1 MAKNDTKTIFNV
13 LSAKARKKEI
23 TNTDR
28 KEVRQ
33 AVADLAAEIQGGYRL
48 SPNDYKIFN
57 EAFKNFN
64 AEIRTADSALPDEQR
79 TLLRNALTEAKN
91 NAERLKDEAQNNNLS
106 DTQADSAS
114 VNANTASPEPGA
126 AAEPSQAP
134 NAESAPKPDKDILVA
149 TGSYEDKY
157 NQALKF
163 LQDQNGFSISLPLGY
178 TKEEIQLLDG
188 EKSEEISLAERRQI
202 RQAYL
207 DRLKNTSYNVFVD
220 GQVYS
225 ITAPEEL
232 SPENIRISDNTGK
245 LLFEGI
251 CTPLRILDPIA
262 LESIITG
269 EKKDY
274 NGNMVSPAET
284 REYKAQDMELYSKIA
299 AMWSTMYIDYMRY
312 KHTFN
317 AYGADRNDNT
327 KEIAN
332 DINKKACE
340 IAARRLAE
348 RQGFTKK
355 EAVVELLQ
363 VMRTMEAAAQD
374 VTAVDHYSMDILKEV
389 CDKFSENPLADNID
403 ISRINTAENRQAA
416 LDSITTEKKPWTY
429 SAGAITPA
437 AIAAAMA
444 SNEPDKALS
453 NIDDLVAAQA
463 YYKDDKDKSAQ
474 LDPIVENRLKN
485 LSLSDITP
493 ANAESYRLLCL
504 QCGNEEL
511 RQQALNLIADAIIQ
525 YDKEHFG
532 SFRPNTEELAA
543 NYDKAHAGLKDKDP
557 FACKHDPDKDTIDL
571 GSVEFTD
578 AAGKPLSEKEAKE
591 QKAAISAL
599 AREMAAQ
606 RLAKQGSYTPEELE
620 QAYKD
625 AAAEIVWGSQPK
637 YGKNGKPQVD
647 KDALA
652 STIANQYLETETFKD
667 RCKQK
672 FKDNPLVKKVSN
684 NVEKIDKKLEKRYG
698 KKYVY
703 AKQALKFVGKISGS
717 VAKNAA
723 IYGAAGLIPG
733 GTAVVIGYNICK
745 NWKNIKKQLKDPN
758 ASTAKKCA
766 MVMGACATTALS
778 GLGIVSGIGTAAE
791 AINTVSPG
799 MVSSAANFMGQLGTY
814 GRMGISAAA
823 TMLPNLTESVSLR
836 IQNLSLNR
844 KIKKEKDG
852 EKLQQL
858 IANQKA
864 LQVKIKNNKK
874 EMLIKG
880 GSLVAGMAAGQALMP
895 HITELIQESV
905 DNGTEIV
912 KKVAAEHGI
921 DPWKEAQT
929 YANDAYANVP
939 EGTTML
945 RDRSVYDP
953 DGILRNSPSAQM
965 AAYMAE
971 HDPAMHGAPDEISG
985 IKAHETNLAAAKA
998 ENSSGIEGKSAFAHT
1013 LQHLESLGDS
1023 RITDTN
1029 AVAEG
1034 ISEHVGKNANLATIA
1049 CKMAPHALQQVLQ
1062 LEGLPDNNPSS
1073 YNMIQYMASHD
1084 LTPEQHTALNNF
1096 IQNNFDGAQFKAE
1109 NFADYRAP
1117 AHDPFANADQDRLR
1131 AGPDEI
1137 RKPTLQEEYA
1147 RAKEARQEYEGLKPH
1162 EIPTHPIDVPPTG
1175 NKVADYLNDKYA
1187 CSNDHGVGFK
1197 FEPLNESDKRV
1208 LGIEEP
1214 QQTVVV
1220 QQPVQETVVVQQQ
1233 PQVDIYSDPTLYA
1246 QNFGLVYDPY
1256 LSNGLNRIGSD
1267 THGGYLGAFIDPR
1280 DNSVTL
1286 VPNDPLRDKPVHYD
1300 SYQSAKGSADHN
1312 IGAWDHSGHERN
1324 MIYDPDKKITR
1335 CFGSGYITHNNTIN
1349 KVIAGINTAGAV
1361 LNTINWIREG
1371 RG

>member
-48 SPNDYKIFN
+48 GRQEFDTLNSAYDVYREDMN
-57 EAFKNFN
+57 EAFRN
-64 AEIRTADSALPDEQR
+64 LPDES
-79 TLLRNALTEAKN
+79 RNALGSALTAVRDAVQQTAPAQPAPENAAEDHQPVPENSAAEPASAPEPTPEQDSSAAETAEAPTLDLSVLN
-91 NAERLKDEAQNNNLS
+91 KDPKEMTDADRQILQNIINS
-106 DTQADSAS
+106 PYTTDTAKASARILADGNPLPEQPAPEQP
-114 VNANTASPEPGA
+114 SPEPGA
-126 AAEPSQAP
+126 AAEP
-134 NAESAPKPDKDILVA
+134 I
-149 TGSYEDKY
+149 
-157 NQALKF
+157 
-163 LQDQNGFSISLPLGY
+163 
-178 TKEEIQLLDG
+178 
-188 EKSEEISLAERRQI
+188 
-202 RQAYL
+202 
-207 DRLKNTSYNVFVD
+207 
-220 GQVYS
+220 
-225 ITAPEEL
+225 PEPE
-232 SPENIRISDNTGK
+232 PENS
-245 LLFEGI
+245 
-251 CTPLRILDPIA
+251 
-262 LESIITG
+262 
-269 EKKDY
+269 
-274 NGNMVSPAET
+274 AE
-284 REYKAQDMELYSKIA
+284 D
-299 AMWSTMYIDYMRY
+299 
-312 KHTFN
+312 
-317 AYGADRNDNT
+317 
-327 KEIAN
+327 
-332 DINKKACE
+332 
-340 IAARRLAE
+340 
-348 RQGFTKK
+348 
-355 EAVVELLQ
+355 
-363 VMRTMEAAAQD
+363 
-374 VTAVDHYSMDILKEV
+374 
-389 CDKFSENPLADNID
+389 
-403 ISRINTAENRQAA
+403 RQAA

-474 LDPIVENRLKN
+474 LNPIVENRLKN

-578 AAGKPLSEKEAKE
+578 AAGKPLSEKETQK

-652 STIANQYLETETFKD
+652 STIANQYLEAETFKD

-844 KIKKEKDG
+844 KIKKEKYG

-921 DPWKEAQT
+921 DPWKEAQA

-1073 YNMIQYMASHD
+1073 YNMIQYMANHD

-1137 RKPTLQEEYA
+1137 RKPTLQ
-1147 RAKEARQEYEGLKPH
+1147 
-1162 EIPTHPIDVPPTG
+1162 
-1175 NKVADYLNDKYA
+1175 
-1187 CSNDHGVGFK
+1187 
-1197 FEPLNESDKRV
+1197 SDKRV

>member
-48 SPNDYKIFN
+48 GRQEFDTFNRVYDVYREDMN
-57 EAFKNFN
+57 EAFRN
-64 AEIRTADSALPDEQR
+64 LPDES
-79 TLLRNALTEAKN
+79 RNALGSALTAVRDAVQQTAPAQPAPENAAEDHQPVPENSAAEPASAPEPTPEQDSSPASAAETAEAPTLDLSVLNKDPKEMTDADRQILQNIINSPYTTETAK
-91 NAERLKDEAQNNNLS
+91 ASARIL
-106 DTQADSAS
+106 ADGNPLPEQPAPEQP
-114 VNANTASPEPGA
+114 SPEPGA
-126 AAEPSQAP
+126 AAEP
-134 NAESAPKPDKDILVA
+134 I
-149 TGSYEDKY
+149 
-157 NQALKF
+157 
-163 LQDQNGFSISLPLGY
+163 
-178 TKEEIQLLDG
+178 
-188 EKSEEISLAERRQI
+188 
-202 RQAYL
+202 
-207 DRLKNTSYNVFVD
+207 
-220 GQVYS
+220 
-225 ITAPEEL
+225 PEPE
-232 SPENIRISDNTGK
+232 PENS
-245 LLFEGI
+245 
-251 CTPLRILDPIA
+251 
-262 LESIITG
+262 
-269 EKKDY
+269 
-274 NGNMVSPAET
+274 AE
-284 REYKAQDMELYSKIA
+284 D
-299 AMWSTMYIDYMRY
+299 
-312 KHTFN
+312 
-317 AYGADRNDNT
+317 
-327 KEIAN
+327 
-332 DINKKACE
+332 
-340 IAARRLAE
+340 
-348 RQGFTKK
+348 
-355 EAVVELLQ
+355 
-363 VMRTMEAAAQD
+363 
-374 VTAVDHYSMDILKEV
+374 
-389 CDKFSENPLADNID
+389 
-403 ISRINTAENRQAA
+403 RQAA

-684 NVEKIDKKLEKRYG
+684 NVEKIDKKLEERYG

-717 VAKNAA
+717 VTKNAA

-733 GTAVVIGYNICK
+733 GTAVVIGYNIYK
-745 NWKNIKKQLKDPN
+745 NWANINKQLKDPN

-921 DPWKEAQT
+921 DPWKEAQA

-1073 YNMIQYMASHD
+1073 YNMIQYMANHD

-1147 RAKEARQEYEGLKPH
+1147 RAKQADQEYARSKNP
-1162 EIPTHPIDVPPTG
+1162 EIWKDRTGERTINLAMAEKWTHQQP
-1175 NKVADYLNDKYA
+1175 
-1187 CSNDHGVGFK
+1187 
-1197 FEPLNESDKRV
+1197 
-1208 LGIEEP
+1208 P

-1233 PQVDIYSDPTLYA
+1233 PQVDVYSDPMLYA
-1246 QNFGLVYDPY
+1246 QSFGLQYDPY

-1280 DNSVTL
+1280 DGSVTL

-1324 MIYDPDKKITR
+1324 MIYDPDTKITR

>member
-48 SPNDYKIFN
+48 GRQEFDTLNSAYDVYREDMN
-57 EAFKNFN
+57 EAFRN
-64 AEIRTADSALPDEQR
+64 LPDES
-79 TLLRNALTEAKN
+79 RNALGSALTAVRDAVQQTAPAQPAPENAAEDHQPVPENSAAEPASAPEPTPEQDSSAAETAEAPTLDLSVLN
-91 NAERLKDEAQNNNLS
+91 KDPKEMTDADRQILQNIINS
-106 DTQADSAS
+106 PYTTDTAKASARILADGNPLPEQPAPEQP
-114 VNANTASPEPGA
+114 SPEPGA
-126 AAEPSQAP
+126 AAEP
-134 NAESAPKPDKDILVA
+134 I
-149 TGSYEDKY
+149 
-157 NQALKF
+157 
-163 LQDQNGFSISLPLGY
+163 
-178 TKEEIQLLDG
+178 
-188 EKSEEISLAERRQI
+188 
-202 RQAYL
+202 
-207 DRLKNTSYNVFVD
+207 
-220 GQVYS
+220 
-225 ITAPEEL
+225 PEPE
-232 SPENIRISDNTGK
+232 PENS
-245 LLFEGI
+245 
-251 CTPLRILDPIA
+251 
-262 LESIITG
+262 
-269 EKKDY
+269 
-274 NGNMVSPAET
+274 AE
-284 REYKAQDMELYSKIA
+284 D
-299 AMWSTMYIDYMRY
+299 
-312 KHTFN
+312 
-317 AYGADRNDNT
+317 
-327 KEIAN
+327 
-332 DINKKACE
+332 
-340 IAARRLAE
+340 
-348 RQGFTKK
+348 
-355 EAVVELLQ
+355 
-363 VMRTMEAAAQD
+363 
-374 VTAVDHYSMDILKEV
+374 
-389 CDKFSENPLADNID
+389 
-403 ISRINTAENRQAA
+403 RQAA

-474 LDPIVENRLKN
+474 LNPIVENRLKN

-578 AAGKPLSEKEAKE
+578 AAGKPLSEKETQK

-652 STIANQYLETETFKD
+652 STIANQYLEAETFKD

-895 HITELIQESV
+895 HITELIQESI

-921 DPWKEAQT
+921 DPWKEAQA

-1147 RAKEARQEYEGLKPH
+1147 RAKQADQEYARSKNP
-1162 EIPTHPIDVPPTG
+1162 EIWKDRTG
-1175 NKVADYLNDKYA
+1175 ERTINLAMAEKWA
-1187 CSNDHGVGFK
+1187 HQQ
-1197 FEPLNESDKRV
+1197 P
-1208 LGIEEP
+1208 P

-1233 PQVDIYSDPTLYA
+1233 PQVDVYSDPTLYA
-1246 QNFGLVYDPY
+1246 QNFGLQYDPY

-1280 DNSVTL
+1280 DGSVTL

-1324 MIYDPDKKITR
+1324 MIYDPDTKITR

>member
-48 SPNDYKIFN
+48 GRQEFDTFNRVYDVYREDMN
-57 EAFKNFN
+57 EAFRN
-64 AEIRTADSALPDEQR
+64 LPDES
-79 TLLRNALTEAKN
+79 RNALGSALTAVRDAVQQTAPAQPAPENSAEDHQPVPENAAAEPASAPEPTAEQDSSPASAAETAEAPTLDLSVLNKDPKDMTDADRQILQNIINSPYTTETAK
-91 NAERLKDEAQNNNLS
+91 ASARIL
-106 DTQADSAS
+106 ADGNPLPEQPAPEQP
-114 VNANTASPEPGA
+114 SPEPGA
-126 AAEPSQAP
+126 AAEP
-134 NAESAPKPDKDILVA
+134 I
-149 TGSYEDKY
+149 
-157 NQALKF
+157 
-163 LQDQNGFSISLPLGY
+163 
-178 TKEEIQLLDG
+178 
-188 EKSEEISLAERRQI
+188 
-202 RQAYL
+202 
-207 DRLKNTSYNVFVD
+207 
-220 GQVYS
+220 
-225 ITAPEEL
+225 PEPE
-232 SPENIRISDNTGK
+232 PENS
-245 LLFEGI
+245 
-251 CTPLRILDPIA
+251 
-262 LESIITG
+262 
-269 EKKDY
+269 
-274 NGNMVSPAET
+274 AE
-284 REYKAQDMELYSKIA
+284 D
-299 AMWSTMYIDYMRY
+299 
-312 KHTFN
+312 
-317 AYGADRNDNT
+317 
-327 KEIAN
+327 
-332 DINKKACE
+332 
-340 IAARRLAE
+340 
-348 RQGFTKK
+348 
-355 EAVVELLQ
+355 
-363 VMRTMEAAAQD
+363 
-374 VTAVDHYSMDILKEV
+374 
-389 CDKFSENPLADNID
+389 
-403 ISRINTAENRQAA
+403 RQAA

-429 SAGAITPA
+429 SAGTITPA

-474 LDPIVENRLKN
+474 LNPIVENRLKN

-578 AAGKPLSEKEAKE
+578 AAGKPLSEKETQK

-895 HITELIQESV
+895 HITELIQEEANNAV
-905 DNGTEIV
+905 ETV
-912 KKVAAEHGI
+912 KTVAAEHGI
-921 DPWKEAQT
+921 DPWKEAQA

-1147 RAKEARQEYEGLKPH
+1147 RAKE
-1162 EIPTHPIDVPPTG
+1162 
-1175 NKVADYLNDKYA
+1175 
-1187 CSNDHGVGFK
+1187 
-1197 FEPLNESDKRV
+1197 
-1208 LGIEEP
+1208 
-1214 QQTVVV
+1214 
-1220 QQPVQETVVVQQQ
+1220 VQETVVVQQQ
-1233 PQVDIYSDPTLYA
+1233 PQVDVYSDPMLYA

-1361 LNTINWIREG
+1361 LNTISWIRGG
-1371 RG
+1371 RA

>member
-48 SPNDYKIFN
+48 GRQEFDTLNSAYDVYREDMN
-57 EAFKNFN
+57 EAFRN
-64 AEIRTADSALPDEQR
+64 LPDES
-79 TLLRNALTEAKN
+79 RNALGSALTAVRDAVQQTAPAQPAPENAAAEPASAPEPTPEQDSSAAETADAPTLDLSVLNKDPKEMTDADRQILQNIINSPYTTETAK
-91 NAERLKDEAQNNNLS
+91 ASARIL
-106 DTQADSAS
+106 ADGNPLPEQPAPEQP
-114 VNANTASPEPGA
+114 SPEPGA
-126 AAEPSQAP
+126 AAEP
-134 NAESAPKPDKDILVA
+134 I
-149 TGSYEDKY
+149 
-157 NQALKF
+157 
-163 LQDQNGFSISLPLGY
+163 
-178 TKEEIQLLDG
+178 
-188 EKSEEISLAERRQI
+188 
-202 RQAYL
+202 
-207 DRLKNTSYNVFVD
+207 
-220 GQVYS
+220 
-225 ITAPEEL
+225 PEPE
-232 SPENIRISDNTGK
+232 PENS
-245 LLFEGI
+245 
-251 CTPLRILDPIA
+251 
-262 LESIITG
+262 
-269 EKKDY
+269 
-274 NGNMVSPAET
+274 AE
-284 REYKAQDMELYSKIA
+284 D
-299 AMWSTMYIDYMRY
+299 
-312 KHTFN
+312 
-317 AYGADRNDNT
+317 
-327 KEIAN
+327 
-332 DINKKACE
+332 
-340 IAARRLAE
+340 
-348 RQGFTKK
+348 
-355 EAVVELLQ
+355 
-363 VMRTMEAAAQD
+363 
-374 VTAVDHYSMDILKEV
+374 
-389 CDKFSENPLADNID
+389 
-403 ISRINTAENRQAA
+403 RQAA

-684 NVEKIDKKLEKRYG
+684 NVEKIDKKLEERYG

-733 GTAVVIGYNICK
+733 GTAVVIGYNIYK
-745 NWKNIKKQLKDPN
+745 NWANINKQLKDPN

-766 MVMGACATTALS
+766 MVIGACATTALS
-778 GLGIVSGIGTAAE
+778 GLGIASGIGSAAE

-799 MVSSAANFMGQLGTY
+799 MASSAANFMGQLGTY

-880 GSLVAGMAAGQALMP
+880 GSLAAGMAAGQALMP
-895 HITELIQESV
+895 HITAFVQEEANNAV
-905 DNGTEIV
+905 ETV
-912 KKVAAEHGI
+912 KAVAAEHGI
-921 DPWKEAQT
+921 DPWKEAQA

-1147 RAKEARQEYEGLKPH
+1147 RAKQADQEYARSKNP
-1162 EIPTHPIDVPPTG
+1162 EIWKDRTG
-1175 NKVADYLNDKYA
+1175 ERTINLAMAEKWA
-1187 CSNDHGVGFK
+1187 HQQ
-1197 FEPLNESDKRV
+1197 P
-1208 LGIEEP
+1208 P
-1214 QQTVVV
+1214 QQTVVA

>member
-48 SPNDYKIFN
+48 GRQEFDTFNRVYDVYREDMN
-57 EAFKNFN
+57 EAFRN
-64 AEIRTADSALPDEQR
+64 LPDES
-79 TLLRNALTEAKN
+79 RNALGSALTAVRDAVQQTAPAQPAPENSAAEPASAPKPTPEQDSSAAETAEAPTLDLSVLNKDPKEMTDADRQILQNIINSPYTTETAK
-91 NAERLKDEAQNNNLS
+91 ASARIL
-106 DTQADSAS
+106 ADGNPLPEQPAPEQP
-114 VNANTASPEPGA
+114 SPEPGA
-126 AAEPSQAP
+126 AAEP
-134 NAESAPKPDKDILVA
+134 I
-149 TGSYEDKY
+149 
-157 NQALKF
+157 
-163 LQDQNGFSISLPLGY
+163 
-178 TKEEIQLLDG
+178 
-188 EKSEEISLAERRQI
+188 
-202 RQAYL
+202 
-207 DRLKNTSYNVFVD
+207 
-220 GQVYS
+220 
-225 ITAPEEL
+225 PEPE
-232 SPENIRISDNTGK
+232 PENS
-245 LLFEGI
+245 
-251 CTPLRILDPIA
+251 
-262 LESIITG
+262 
-269 EKKDY
+269 
-274 NGNMVSPAET
+274 AE
-284 REYKAQDMELYSKIA
+284 D
-299 AMWSTMYIDYMRY
+299 
-312 KHTFN
+312 
-317 AYGADRNDNT
+317 
-327 KEIAN
+327 
-332 DINKKACE
+332 
-340 IAARRLAE
+340 
-348 RQGFTKK
+348 
-355 EAVVELLQ
+355 
-363 VMRTMEAAAQD
+363 
-374 VTAVDHYSMDILKEV
+374 
-389 CDKFSENPLADNID
+389 
-403 ISRINTAENRQAA
+403 RQAA

-474 LDPIVENRLKN
+474 LNPIVENRLKN

-511 RQQALNLIADAIIQ
+511 RQQGLNLIADAIIQ

-543 NYDKAHAGLKDKDP
+543 KYDKVYADLTDRNLFTSKAKDP
-557 FACKHDPDKDTIDL
+557 FACKHNPDKDAIDL

-578 AAGKPLSEKEAKE
+578 AAGKPLSEKEAQK

-652 STIANQYLETETFKD
+652 STIANQYLEAETFKD

-921 DPWKEAQT
+921 DPWKEAQA

-1147 RAKEARQEYEGLKPH
+1147 RAKQADQEYARSKNP
-1162 EIPTHPIDVPPTG
+1162 EIWKDRTG
-1175 NKVADYLNDKYA
+1175 ERTINLAMAEKWA
-1187 CSNDHGVGFK
+1187 HQQ
-1197 FEPLNESDKRV
+1197 P
-1208 LGIEEP
+1208 P

-1233 PQVDIYSDPTLYA
+1233 PQVDVYSDPTLYA
-1246 QNFGLVYDPY
+1246 QNFGLQYDPY

-1280 DNSVTL
+1280 DGSVTL

-1324 MIYDPDKKITR
+1324 MIYDPDKKITQ

>member
-48 SPNDYKIFN
+48 GRQEFDTLNSAYDVYREDMN
-57 EAFKNFN
+57 EAFRN
-64 AEIRTADSALPDEQR
+64 LPDES
-79 TLLRNALTEAKN
+79 RNALGSALTAVRDAVQQTAPAQPAPENAAEDHQPVPENSAAEPASAPEPTPEQDSSAAETADAPTLDLSVLNKDPKEMTDADRQILQNIINSPYTTETAK
-91 NAERLKDEAQNNNLS
+91 ASARIL
-106 DTQADSAS
+106 ADGNPLPEQPAPEQP
-114 VNANTASPEPGA
+114 SPEPGA
-126 AAEPSQAP
+126 AAEP
-134 NAESAPKPDKDILVA
+134 I
-149 TGSYEDKY
+149 
-157 NQALKF
+157 
-163 LQDQNGFSISLPLGY
+163 
-178 TKEEIQLLDG
+178 
-188 EKSEEISLAERRQI
+188 
-202 RQAYL
+202 
-207 DRLKNTSYNVFVD
+207 
-220 GQVYS
+220 
-225 ITAPEEL
+225 PE
-232 SPENIRISDNTGK
+232 PENS
-245 LLFEGI
+245 
-251 CTPLRILDPIA
+251 
-262 LESIITG
+262 
-269 EKKDY
+269 
-274 NGNMVSPAET
+274 AE
-284 REYKAQDMELYSKIA
+284 D
-299 AMWSTMYIDYMRY
+299 
-312 KHTFN
+312 
-317 AYGADRNDNT
+317 
-327 KEIAN
+327 
-332 DINKKACE
+332 
-340 IAARRLAE
+340 
-348 RQGFTKK
+348 
-355 EAVVELLQ
+355 
-363 VMRTMEAAAQD
+363 
-374 VTAVDHYSMDILKEV
+374 
-389 CDKFSENPLADNID
+389 
-403 ISRINTAENRQAA
+403 RQAA

-493 ANAESYRLLCL
+493 TNAESYRLLCL

-511 RQQALNLIADAIIQ
+511 RQQGLNLIADAIIQ

-543 NYDKAHAGLKDKDP
+543 KYDKVYADLTDRNLFTSKAKDP
-557 FACKHDPDKDTIDL
+557 FACKHNPDKDAIDL

-578 AAGKPLSEKEAKE
+578 AAGKPLSEKETQK

-652 STIANQYLETETFKD
+652 STIANQYLEAETFKD

-921 DPWKEAQT
+921 DPWKEAQA

-1147 RAKEARQEYEGLKPH
+1147 RAKQADQEYARSKNP
-1162 EIPTHPIDVPPTG
+1162 EIWKDRTG
-1175 NKVADYLNDKYA
+1175 ERTINLAMAEKWA
-1187 CSNDHGVGFK
+1187 HQQ
-1197 FEPLNESDKRV
+1197 P
-1208 LGIEEP
+1208 P

-1233 PQVDIYSDPTLYA
+1233 PQVDVYSDPTLYA
-1246 QNFGLVYDPY
+1246 QNFGLQYDPY

-1280 DNSVTL
+1280 DGSVTL

-1324 MIYDPDKKITR
+1324 MIYDPDTKITR

>member
-48 SPNDYKIFN
+48 GRQEFDTFNRVYDVYREDMN
-57 EAFKNFN
+57 EAFRN
-64 AEIRTADSALPDEQR
+64 LPDES
-79 TLLRNALTEAKN
+79 RNALGSALTAVRDAVQQTAPAQPAPENAAAEPASAPEPTAEQDSSPASAAETAEAPTLDLSVLNKDPKEMTDADRQILQNIINSPYTTETAK
-91 NAERLKDEAQNNNLS
+91 ASARIL
-106 DTQADSAS
+106 ADGNPLPEQPAPEQP
-114 VNANTASPEPGA
+114 SPEPGA
-126 AAEPSQAP
+126 AAEP
-134 NAESAPKPDKDILVA
+134 I
-149 TGSYEDKY
+149 
-157 NQALKF
+157 
-163 LQDQNGFSISLPLGY
+163 
-178 TKEEIQLLDG
+178 
-188 EKSEEISLAERRQI
+188 
-202 RQAYL
+202 
-207 DRLKNTSYNVFVD
+207 
-220 GQVYS
+220 
-225 ITAPEEL
+225 PEPE
-232 SPENIRISDNTGK
+232 PENS
-245 LLFEGI
+245 
-251 CTPLRILDPIA
+251 
-262 LESIITG
+262 
-269 EKKDY
+269 
-274 NGNMVSPAET
+274 AE
-284 REYKAQDMELYSKIA
+284 D
-299 AMWSTMYIDYMRY
+299 
-312 KHTFN
+312 
-317 AYGADRNDNT
+317 
-327 KEIAN
+327 
-332 DINKKACE
+332 
-340 IAARRLAE
+340 
-348 RQGFTKK
+348 
-355 EAVVELLQ
+355 
-363 VMRTMEAAAQD
+363 
-374 VTAVDHYSMDILKEV
+374 
-389 CDKFSENPLADNID
+389 
-403 ISRINTAENRQAA
+403 RQAA

-474 LDPIVENRLKN
+474 LNPIVENRLKN

-511 RQQALNLIADAIIQ
+511 RQQGLNLIADAIIQ

-543 NYDKAHAGLKDKDP
+543 KYDKVYADLTDRNLFTSKAKDP

-578 AAGKPLSEKEAKE
+578 AAGKPLSEKEAQK

-921 DPWKEAQT
+921 DPWKEAQA

-971 HDPAMHGAPDEISG
+971 HDPAMHGTPDEISG

-1073 YNMIQYMASHD
+1073 YNMIQYMANHD

-1117 AHDPFANADQDRLR
+1117 AHAPFANADQDRLH

-1147 RAKEARQEYEGLKPH
+1147 RAKQADQEYARSKNP
-1162 EIPTHPIDVPPTG
+1162 EIWKDRTGERTINLAMAEKWTHQQP
-1175 NKVADYLNDKYA
+1175 
-1187 CSNDHGVGFK
+1187 
-1197 FEPLNESDKRV
+1197 
-1208 LGIEEP
+1208 P

-1220 QQPVQETVVVQQQ
+1220 QQPPVQETVVVQQQ
-1233 PQVDIYSDPTLYA
+1233 PQVDVYSDPMLYA
-1246 QNFGLVYDPY
+1246 QSFGLQYDPY

-1280 DNSVTL
+1280 DGSVTL

-1324 MIYDPDKKITR
+1324 MIYDPDTKITR
-1335 CFGSGYITHNNTIN
+1335 CYGSGYITHNNTIN

-1361 LNTINWIREG
+1361 LNTINYFRNG

>member
-48 SPNDYKIFN
+48 GRQEFDTLNSAYDVYREDMN
-57 EAFKNFN
+57 EAFRN
-64 AEIRTADSALPDEQR
+64 LPDES
-79 TLLRNALTEAKN
+79 RNALGSALTAVRDAVQQTAPAQPAPENAAEDHQPVPENSAAEPASAPEPTPEQDSSAAETAEAPTLDLSVLN
-91 NAERLKDEAQNNNLS
+91 KDPKEMTDADRQILQNIINS
-106 DTQADSAS
+106 PYTTDTAKASARILADGNPLPEQPAPEQP
-114 VNANTASPEPGA
+114 SPEPGA
-126 AAEPSQAP
+126 AAEP
-134 NAESAPKPDKDILVA
+134 I
-149 TGSYEDKY
+149 
-157 NQALKF
+157 
-163 LQDQNGFSISLPLGY
+163 
-178 TKEEIQLLDG
+178 
-188 EKSEEISLAERRQI
+188 
-202 RQAYL
+202 
-207 DRLKNTSYNVFVD
+207 
-220 GQVYS
+220 
-225 ITAPEEL
+225 PEPE
-232 SPENIRISDNTGK
+232 PENS
-245 LLFEGI
+245 
-251 CTPLRILDPIA
+251 
-262 LESIITG
+262 
-269 EKKDY
+269 
-274 NGNMVSPAET
+274 AE
-284 REYKAQDMELYSKIA
+284 D
-299 AMWSTMYIDYMRY
+299 
-312 KHTFN
+312 
-317 AYGADRNDNT
+317 
-327 KEIAN
+327 
-332 DINKKACE
+332 
-340 IAARRLAE
+340 
-348 RQGFTKK
+348 
-355 EAVVELLQ
+355 
-363 VMRTMEAAAQD
+363 
-374 VTAVDHYSMDILKEV
+374 
-389 CDKFSENPLADNID
+389 
-403 ISRINTAENRQAA
+403 RQAA

-474 LDPIVENRLKN
+474 LNPIVENRLKN

-578 AAGKPLSEKEAKE
+578 AAGKPLSEKETQK

-652 STIANQYLETETFKD
+652 STIANQYLEAETFKD

-895 HITELIQESV
+895 HITELIQESI

-921 DPWKEAQT
+921 DPWKEAQA

-1147 RAKEARQEYEGLKPH
+1147 RAKQADQEYARSKNP
-1162 EIPTHPIDVPPTG
+1162 EIWKDRTG
-1175 NKVADYLNDKYA
+1175 ERTINLAMAEKWA
-1187 CSNDHGVGFK
+1187 HQQ
-1197 FEPLNESDKRV
+1197 P
-1208 LGIEEP
+1208 P

-1233 PQVDIYSDPTLYA
+1233 PQVDVYSDPTLYA
-1246 QNFGLVYDPY
+1246 QNFGLQYDPY

-1280 DNSVTL
+1280 DGSVTL

>member
-48 SPNDYKIFN
+48 GRQEFDTFNRVYDVYREDMN
-57 EAFKNFN
+57 EAFRN
-64 AEIRTADSALPDEQR
+64 LPDES
-79 TLLRNALTEAKN
+79 RNALGSALTAVRDASGQEAPSAQPETENAAEDHQPAPENATAEPASAPEPTPEQDSSPASAAETAEAPTLDLSVLNKDPKEMTDADRQILQNIINSPYTTETAKA
-91 NAERLKDEAQNNNLS
+91 NARIL
-106 DTQADSAS
+106 ADGNPLPEQPAPEHP
-114 VNANTASPEPGA
+114 SPEPGA
-126 AAEPSQAP
+126 TAEP
-134 NAESAPKPDKDILVA
+134 I
-149 TGSYEDKY
+149 
-157 NQALKF
+157 
-163 LQDQNGFSISLPLGY
+163 
-178 TKEEIQLLDG
+178 
-188 EKSEEISLAERRQI
+188 
-202 RQAYL
+202 
-207 DRLKNTSYNVFVD
+207 
-220 GQVYS
+220 
-225 ITAPEEL
+225 PEPE
-232 SPENIRISDNTGK
+232 PENS
-245 LLFEGI
+245 
-251 CTPLRILDPIA
+251 
-262 LESIITG
+262 
-269 EKKDY
+269 
-274 NGNMVSPAET
+274 AE
-284 REYKAQDMELYSKIA
+284 D
-299 AMWSTMYIDYMRY
+299 
-312 KHTFN
+312 
-317 AYGADRNDNT
+317 
-327 KEIAN
+327 
-332 DINKKACE
+332 
-340 IAARRLAE
+340 
-348 RQGFTKK
+348 
-355 EAVVELLQ
+355 
-363 VMRTMEAAAQD
+363 
-374 VTAVDHYSMDILKEV
+374 
-389 CDKFSENPLADNID
+389 
-403 ISRINTAENRQAA
+403 RQAA

-578 AAGKPLSEKEAKE
+578 AAGKPLSEKETQK

-652 STIANQYLETETFKD
+652 STIANQYLEAETFKD

-921 DPWKEAQT
+921 DPWKEAQA

-1147 RAKEARQEYEGLKPH
+1147 RAKQADQEYARSKNP
-1162 EIPTHPIDVPPTG
+1162 EIWKDRT
-1175 NKVADYLNDKYA
+1175 
-1187 CSNDHGVGFK
+1187 
-1197 FEPLNESDKRV
+1197 
-1208 LGIEEP
+1208 EERTINLAMAEKWAHQQPP

-1233 PQVDIYSDPTLYA
+1233 PQVDVYSDPMLYA
-1246 QNFGLVYDPY
+1246 QSFGLQYDPY

-1280 DNSVTL
+1280 DGSVTL

-1324 MIYDPDKKITR
+1324 MIYDPDTKITR

>member
-48 SPNDYKIFN
+48 GRQEFDTFNRVYDVYREDMN
-57 EAFKNFN
+57 EAFRN
-64 AEIRTADSALPDEQR
+64 LPDES
-79 TLLRNALTEAKN
+79 RNALGSALTAVRDAVQQTAPAQPVPENSAAEPASAPEPTPEQDSSPASAAETAEAPTLDLSVLNKDPKEMTDADRQILQNIINSPYTTETAK
-91 NAERLKDEAQNNNLS
+91 ASARIL
-106 DTQADSAS
+106 ADGNPLPEQPAPEQP
-114 VNANTASPEPGA
+114 SPEPGA
-126 AAEPSQAP
+126 AAEP
-134 NAESAPKPDKDILVA
+134 I
-149 TGSYEDKY
+149 
-157 NQALKF
+157 
-163 LQDQNGFSISLPLGY
+163 
-178 TKEEIQLLDG
+178 
-188 EKSEEISLAERRQI
+188 
-202 RQAYL
+202 
-207 DRLKNTSYNVFVD
+207 
-220 GQVYS
+220 
-225 ITAPEEL
+225 PEPE
-232 SPENIRISDNTGK
+232 PENS
-245 LLFEGI
+245 
-251 CTPLRILDPIA
+251 
-262 LESIITG
+262 
-269 EKKDY
+269 
-274 NGNMVSPAET
+274 AE
-284 REYKAQDMELYSKIA
+284 D
-299 AMWSTMYIDYMRY
+299 
-312 KHTFN
+312 
-317 AYGADRNDNT
+317 
-327 KEIAN
+327 
-332 DINKKACE
+332 
-340 IAARRLAE
+340 
-348 RQGFTKK
+348 
-355 EAVVELLQ
+355 
-363 VMRTMEAAAQD
+363 
-374 VTAVDHYSMDILKEV
+374 
-389 CDKFSENPLADNID
+389 
-403 ISRINTAENRQAA
+403 RQAA

-511 RQQALNLIADAIIQ
+511 RQQGLNLIADAIIQ

-543 NYDKAHAGLKDKDP
+543 KYDKVYADLTDRNLFTSKAKDP
-557 FACKHDPDKDTIDL
+557 FACKHNPDKDTIDL

-578 AAGKPLSEKEAKE
+578 AAGKPLSEKETQK

-921 DPWKEAQT
+921 DPWKEAQA

-1073 YNMIQYMASHD
+1073 YNMIQYMANHD

-1147 RAKEARQEYEGLKPH
+1147 RAKQADQEYARSKNP
-1162 EIPTHPIDVPPTG
+1162 EIWKDRT
-1175 NKVADYLNDKYA
+1175 
-1187 CSNDHGVGFK
+1187 
-1197 FEPLNESDKRV
+1197 
-1208 LGIEEP
+1208 EERTINLAMAEKWAHQQPP

-1233 PQVDIYSDPTLYA
+1233 PQVDVYSDPMLYA
-1246 QNFGLVYDPY
+1246 QSFGLQYDPY

-1280 DNSVTL
+1280 DGSVTL

-1324 MIYDPDKKITR
+1324 MIYDPDTKITR

>member
-23 TNTDR
+23 PNTDR

-48 SPNDYKIFN
+48 GRQEFDTFNRVYDVYREDMN
-57 EAFKNFN
+57 EAFRN
-64 AEIRTADSALPDEQR
+64 LPDES
-79 TLLRNALTEAKN
+79 RNALGSALTAVRDAVQQTAPAQPAPENSAAEPASAPKPTPEQDSSAAETAEAPTLDLSVLNKDPKEMTDADRQILQNIINSPYTTETAK
-91 NAERLKDEAQNNNLS
+91 ASARIL
-106 DTQADSAS
+106 ADGNPLPEQPAPEQP
-114 VNANTASPEPGA
+114 SPEPGA
-126 AAEPSQAP
+126 AAEP
-134 NAESAPKPDKDILVA
+134 I
-149 TGSYEDKY
+149 
-157 NQALKF
+157 
-163 LQDQNGFSISLPLGY
+163 
-178 TKEEIQLLDG
+178 
-188 EKSEEISLAERRQI
+188 
-202 RQAYL
+202 
-207 DRLKNTSYNVFVD
+207 
-220 GQVYS
+220 
-225 ITAPEEL
+225 PEPE
-232 SPENIRISDNTGK
+232 PENS
-245 LLFEGI
+245 
-251 CTPLRILDPIA
+251 
-262 LESIITG
+262 
-269 EKKDY
+269 
-274 NGNMVSPAET
+274 AE
-284 REYKAQDMELYSKIA
+284 D
-299 AMWSTMYIDYMRY
+299 
-312 KHTFN
+312 
-317 AYGADRNDNT
+317 
-327 KEIAN
+327 
-332 DINKKACE
+332 
-340 IAARRLAE
+340 
-348 RQGFTKK
+348 
-355 EAVVELLQ
+355 
-363 VMRTMEAAAQD
+363 
-374 VTAVDHYSMDILKEV
+374 
-389 CDKFSENPLADNID
+389 
-403 ISRINTAENRQAA
+403 RQAA

-474 LDPIVENRLKN
+474 LNPIVENRLKN

-511 RQQALNLIADAIIQ
+511 RQQGLNLIADAIIQ

-543 NYDKAHAGLKDKDP
+543 KYDKVYADLTDRNLFTSKAKDP
-557 FACKHDPDKDTIDL
+557 FACKHNPDKDAIDL

-578 AAGKPLSEKEAKE
+578 AAGKPLSEKEAQK

-652 STIANQYLETETFKD
+652 STIANQYLEAETFKD

-895 HITELIQESV
+895 HIMAFVQEEANNAV
-905 DNGTEIV
+905 ETV
-912 KKVAAEHGI
+912 KAVAAEHGI
-921 DPWKEAQT
+921 DPWKEAQA

-1147 RAKEARQEYEGLKPH
+1147 RAKQADQEYARSKNP
-1162 EIPTHPIDVPPTG
+1162 EIWKDRTG
-1175 NKVADYLNDKYA
+1175 ERTINLAMAEKWA
-1187 CSNDHGVGFK
+1187 HQQ
-1197 FEPLNESDKRV
+1197 P
-1208 LGIEEP
+1208 P

-1233 PQVDIYSDPTLYA
+1233 PQVDVYSDPTLYA
-1246 QNFGLVYDPY
+1246 QNFGLQYDPY

-1280 DNSVTL
+1280 DGSVTL

>member
-48 SPNDYKIFN
+48 GRQEFDTLNSAYDVYREDMN
-57 EAFKNFN
+57 EAFRN
-64 AEIRTADSALPDEQR
+64 LPDES
-79 TLLRNALTEAKN
+79 RNALGSALTAVRDAVQQTAPAQPAPENAAAEPASAPEPTPEQDSSAAETAEAPTLDLSVLN
-91 NAERLKDEAQNNNLS
+91 KDPKEMTDADRQILQNIINS
-106 DTQADSAS
+106 PYTTDTAKASARILADGNPLPEQPAPEQP
-114 VNANTASPEPGA
+114 SPEPGA
-126 AAEPSQAP
+126 AAEP
-134 NAESAPKPDKDILVA
+134 I
-149 TGSYEDKY
+149 
-157 NQALKF
+157 
-163 LQDQNGFSISLPLGY
+163 
-178 TKEEIQLLDG
+178 
-188 EKSEEISLAERRQI
+188 
-202 RQAYL
+202 
-207 DRLKNTSYNVFVD
+207 
-220 GQVYS
+220 
-225 ITAPEEL
+225 PEPE
-232 SPENIRISDNTGK
+232 PENS
-245 LLFEGI
+245 
-251 CTPLRILDPIA
+251 
-262 LESIITG
+262 
-269 EKKDY
+269 
-274 NGNMVSPAET
+274 AE
-284 REYKAQDMELYSKIA
+284 D
-299 AMWSTMYIDYMRY
+299 
-312 KHTFN
+312 
-317 AYGADRNDNT
+317 
-327 KEIAN
+327 
-332 DINKKACE
+332 
-340 IAARRLAE
+340 
-348 RQGFTKK
+348 
-355 EAVVELLQ
+355 
-363 VMRTMEAAAQD
+363 
-374 VTAVDHYSMDILKEV
+374 
-389 CDKFSENPLADNID
+389 
-403 ISRINTAENRQAA
+403 RQAA

-474 LDPIVENRLKN
+474 LNPIVENRLKN

-543 NYDKAHAGLKDKDP
+543 NYDKAHAGLKAKDP

-578 AAGKPLSEKEAKE
+578 AAGKPLSEKEAQK

-652 STIANQYLETETFKD
+652 STIANQYLEAETFKD

-895 HITELIQESV
+895 YITELIQESV

-921 DPWKEAQT
+921 DPWKEAQA

-1073 YNMIQYMASHD
+1073 YNMIQYMANHD

-1147 RAKEARQEYEGLKPH
+1147 RAKQADQEYARSKNP
-1162 EIPTHPIDVPPTG
+1162 EIWKDRTG
-1175 NKVADYLNDKYA
+1175 ERTINLAMAEKWA
-1187 CSNDHGVGFK
+1187 HQQ
-1197 FEPLNESDKRV
+1197 P
-1208 LGIEEP
+1208 P

-1233 PQVDIYSDPTLYA
+1233 PQVDVYSDPMLYA
-1246 QNFGLVYDPY
+1246 QSFGLQYDPY

-1280 DNSVTL
+1280 DGSVTL

-1324 MIYDPDKKITR
+1324 MIYDPDTKITR

>member
-48 SPNDYKIFN
+48 GRQEFDTFNRVYDVYREDMN
-57 EAFKNFN
+57 EAFRN
-64 AEIRTADSALPDEQR
+64 LPDES
-79 TLLRNALTEAKN
+79 RNALGSALTAVRDASGQEAPSAQPETENAAEDHQPAPENATAEPASAPEPTPEQDSSPASAAETAEAPTLDLSVLNKDPKEMTDADRQILQNIINSPYTTETAKA
-91 NAERLKDEAQNNNLS
+91 NARIL
-106 DTQADSAS
+106 ADGNPLPEQPAPEHP
-114 VNANTASPEPGA
+114 SPEPGA
-126 AAEPSQAP
+126 TAEP
-134 NAESAPKPDKDILVA
+134 I
-149 TGSYEDKY
+149 
-157 NQALKF
+157 
-163 LQDQNGFSISLPLGY
+163 
-178 TKEEIQLLDG
+178 
-188 EKSEEISLAERRQI
+188 
-202 RQAYL
+202 
-207 DRLKNTSYNVFVD
+207 
-220 GQVYS
+220 
-225 ITAPEEL
+225 PEPE
-232 SPENIRISDNTGK
+232 PENS
-245 LLFEGI
+245 
-251 CTPLRILDPIA
+251 
-262 LESIITG
+262 
-269 EKKDY
+269 
-274 NGNMVSPAET
+274 AE
-284 REYKAQDMELYSKIA
+284 D
-299 AMWSTMYIDYMRY
+299 
-312 KHTFN
+312 
-317 AYGADRNDNT
+317 
-327 KEIAN
+327 
-332 DINKKACE
+332 
-340 IAARRLAE
+340 
-348 RQGFTKK
+348 
-355 EAVVELLQ
+355 
-363 VMRTMEAAAQD
+363 
-374 VTAVDHYSMDILKEV
+374 
-389 CDKFSENPLADNID
+389 
-403 ISRINTAENRQAA
+403 RQAA

-578 AAGKPLSEKEAKE
+578 AAGKPLSEKETQK

-652 STIANQYLETETFKD
+652 STIANQYLEAETFKD

-684 NVEKIDKKLEKRYG
+684 NVEKIDKKLEERYG

-745 NWKNIKKQLKDPN
+745 NWKNIKKQLKAPN

-895 HITELIQESV
+895 HITAFVQEEANNAV
-905 DNGTEIV
+905 ETV
-912 KKVAAEHGI
+912 KAVAAEHGI
-921 DPWKEAQT
+921 DPWKEAQA

-1062 LEGLPDNNPSS
+1062 FEGLPDNNPSS
-1073 YNMIQYMASHD
+1073 YNMIQYMANHD

-1147 RAKEARQEYEGLKPH
+1147 RAKQADQEYARSKNP
-1162 EIPTHPIDVPPTG
+1162 EIWKDRTGERTINLAMAEKWTHQQP
-1175 NKVADYLNDKYA
+1175 
-1187 CSNDHGVGFK
+1187 
-1197 FEPLNESDKRV
+1197 
-1208 LGIEEP
+1208 P

-1233 PQVDIYSDPTLYA
+1233 PQVDVYSDPMLYA
-1246 QNFGLVYDPY
+1246 QSFGLQYDPY

-1280 DNSVTL
+1280 DGSVTL

-1324 MIYDPDKKITR
+1324 MIYDPDTKITR

>member
-48 SPNDYKIFN
+48 GRQEFDTLNSAYDVYREDMN
-57 EAFKNFN
+57 EAFRN
-64 AEIRTADSALPDEQR
+64 LPDES
-79 TLLRNALTEAKN
+79 RNALGSALTAVRDAVQQTAPAQPAPENAAAEPASAPEPTAEQDSSPASAAETAEAPTLDLSVLNKDPKEMTDADRQILQNIINSPYTTETAK
-91 NAERLKDEAQNNNLS
+91 ASARIL
-106 DTQADSAS
+106 ADGNPLPEQPAPEQP
-114 VNANTASPEPGA
+114 SPEPGA
-126 AAEPSQAP
+126 AAEP
-134 NAESAPKPDKDILVA
+134 I
-149 TGSYEDKY
+149 
-157 NQALKF
+157 
-163 LQDQNGFSISLPLGY
+163 
-178 TKEEIQLLDG
+178 
-188 EKSEEISLAERRQI
+188 
-202 RQAYL
+202 
-207 DRLKNTSYNVFVD
+207 
-220 GQVYS
+220 
-225 ITAPEEL
+225 PEPE
-232 SPENIRISDNTGK
+232 PENS
-245 LLFEGI
+245 
-251 CTPLRILDPIA
+251 
-262 LESIITG
+262 
-269 EKKDY
+269 
-274 NGNMVSPAET
+274 AE
-284 REYKAQDMELYSKIA
+284 D
-299 AMWSTMYIDYMRY
+299 
-312 KHTFN
+312 
-317 AYGADRNDNT
+317 
-327 KEIAN
+327 
-332 DINKKACE
+332 
-340 IAARRLAE
+340 
-348 RQGFTKK
+348 
-355 EAVVELLQ
+355 
-363 VMRTMEAAAQD
+363 
-374 VTAVDHYSMDILKEV
+374 
-389 CDKFSENPLADNID
+389 
-403 ISRINTAENRQAA
+403 RQAA

-474 LDPIVENRLKN
+474 LNPIVENRLKN

-543 NYDKAHAGLKDKDP
+543 KYDKVYADLTDRNLFTSKAKDP

-578 AAGKPLSEKEAKE
+578 AAGKPLSEKEAQK

-684 NVEKIDKKLEKRYG
+684 NVEKIDKKLEERYG

-921 DPWKEAQT
+921 DPWKEAQA

-1147 RAKEARQEYEGLKPH
+1147 RAKQADQEYARSKNP
-1162 EIPTHPIDVPPTG
+1162 EIWKDRTG
-1175 NKVADYLNDKYA
+1175 ERTINLAMAEKWA
-1187 CSNDHGVGFK
+1187 HQQ
-1197 FEPLNESDKRV
+1197 P
-1208 LGIEEP
+1208 P

-1233 PQVDIYSDPTLYA
+1233 PQVDVYSDPTLYA
-1246 QNFGLVYDPY
+1246 QNFGLQYDPY

-1280 DNSVTL
+1280 DGSVTL

-1324 MIYDPDKKITR
+1324 MIYDPDTKITR

>member
-48 SPNDYKIFN
+48 GRQEFDTLNSAYDVYREDMN
-57 EAFKNFN
+57 EAFRN
-64 AEIRTADSALPDEQR
+64 LPDES
-79 TLLRNALTEAKN
+79 RNALGSALTAVRDAVQQTAPAQPAPENAAEDHQPVPENSAAEPASAPEPTPEQDSSAAETAEAPTLDLSVLNKDPKEMTDADRQILQNIINSPYTTETAK
-91 NAERLKDEAQNNNLS
+91 ASARIL
-106 DTQADSAS
+106 ADGNPLPEQPAPEQP
-114 VNANTASPEPGA
+114 SPEPGA
-126 AAEPSQAP
+126 AAEPIPEPEPENSADAP
-134 NAESAPKPDKDILVA
+134 TLDLSVLNKDPKDMTDA
-149 TGSYEDKY
+149 D
-157 NQALKF
+157 
-163 LQDQNGFSISLPLGY
+163 
-178 TKEEIQLLDG
+178 
-188 EKSEEISLAERRQI
+188 RQI
-202 RQAYL
+202 LQNIINSAY
-207 DRLKNTSYNVFVD
+207 T
-220 GQVYS
+220 
-225 ITAPEEL
+225 TATAKANARILASGNPLPEQPSLE
-232 SPENIRISDNTGK
+232 PENS
-245 LLFEGI
+245 
-251 CTPLRILDPIA
+251 
-262 LESIITG
+262 
-269 EKKDY
+269 
-274 NGNMVSPAET
+274 AE
-284 REYKAQDMELYSKIA
+284 D
-299 AMWSTMYIDYMRY
+299 
-312 KHTFN
+312 
-317 AYGADRNDNT
+317 
-327 KEIAN
+327 
-332 DINKKACE
+332 
-340 IAARRLAE
+340 
-348 RQGFTKK
+348 
-355 EAVVELLQ
+355 
-363 VMRTMEAAAQD
+363 
-374 VTAVDHYSMDILKEV
+374 
-389 CDKFSENPLADNID
+389 
-403 ISRINTAENRQAA
+403 RQAA

-493 ANAESYRLLCL
+493 TNAESYRLLCL

-511 RQQALNLIADAIIQ
+511 RQQGLNLIADAIIQ

-543 NYDKAHAGLKDKDP
+543 KYDKVYADLTDRNLFTSKAKDP
-557 FACKHDPDKDTIDL
+557 FACKHNPDKDTIDL
-571 GSVEFTD
+571 GSIEFTD
-578 AAGKPLSEKEAKE
+578 AAGKPLSEKETQK

-921 DPWKEAQT
+921 DPWKEAQA

-1073 YNMIQYMASHD
+1073 YNMIQYMANHD

>member
-48 SPNDYKIFN
+48 GRQEFDTFNRVYDVYREDMN
-57 EAFKNFN
+57 EAFRN
-64 AEIRTADSALPDEQR
+64 LPDES
-79 TLLRNALTEAKN
+79 RNALGSALTAVRDAVQQTAPAQPAPENAAEDHQPVPENSAAEPASAPEPTPEQASSAAETAEAPTLDLSVLNKDPKEMTDADRQILQNIINSPYTTETAK
-91 NAERLKDEAQNNNLS
+91 ASARIL
-106 DTQADSAS
+106 ADGNPLPEQPAPEQP
-114 VNANTASPEPGA
+114 SPEPGA
-126 AAEPSQAP
+126 AAEP
-134 NAESAPKPDKDILVA
+134 I
-149 TGSYEDKY
+149 
-157 NQALKF
+157 
-163 LQDQNGFSISLPLGY
+163 
-178 TKEEIQLLDG
+178 
-188 EKSEEISLAERRQI
+188 
-202 RQAYL
+202 
-207 DRLKNTSYNVFVD
+207 
-220 GQVYS
+220 
-225 ITAPEEL
+225 PEPE
-232 SPENIRISDNTGK
+232 PENS
-245 LLFEGI
+245 
-251 CTPLRILDPIA
+251 
-262 LESIITG
+262 
-269 EKKDY
+269 
-274 NGNMVSPAET
+274 
-284 REYKAQDMELYSKIA
+284 
-299 AMWSTMYIDYMRY
+299 
-312 KHTFN
+312 
-317 AYGADRNDNT
+317 
-327 KEIAN
+327 
-332 DINKKACE
+332 
-340 IAARRLAE
+340 
-348 RQGFTKK
+348 
-355 EAVVELLQ
+355 VE
-363 VMRTMEAAAQD
+363 D
-374 VTAVDHYSMDILKEV
+374 
-389 CDKFSENPLADNID
+389 
-403 ISRINTAENRQAA
+403 RQAA

-453 NIDDLVAAQA
+453 NIDDLIAAQA

-557 FACKHDPDKDTIDL
+557 FACKHNPDKDAIDL

-578 AAGKPLSEKEAKE
+578 AAGKPLSEKEAQK

-799 MVSSAANFMGQLGTY
+799 MASSAANFMGQLGTY

-895 HITELIQESV
+895 HITAFVQEEANNAV
-905 DNGTEIV
+905 ETV
-912 KKVAAEHGI
+912 KAVAAEHGI
-921 DPWKEAQT
+921 DPWKEAQA

-1073 YNMIQYMASHD
+1073 YNMIQYMANHD

-1147 RAKEARQEYEGLKPH
+1147 RAKQADQEYARSKNP
-1162 EIPTHPIDVPPTG
+1162 EIWKDRTGERTINLAMAEKWTHQQP
-1175 NKVADYLNDKYA
+1175 
-1187 CSNDHGVGFK
+1187 
-1197 FEPLNESDKRV
+1197 
-1208 LGIEEP
+1208 P

-1233 PQVDIYSDPTLYA
+1233 PQVDVYSDPMLYA
-1246 QNFGLVYDPY
+1246 QSFGLQYDPY

-1280 DNSVTL
+1280 DGSVTL

-1324 MIYDPDKKITR
+1324 MIYDPDTKITR

>member
-33 AVADLAAEIQGGYRL
+33 AVADLAAEIQSGYRL
-48 SPNDYKIFN
+48 GRQEFDTFNRVYDVYREDMN
-57 EAFKNFN
+57 EAFRN
-64 AEIRTADSALPDEQR
+64 LPDES
-79 TLLRNALTEAKN
+79 RNALGSALTAVRDAVQQTAPAQPAPENAAEDHQPVPENSAAEPASAPEPTAEQDSSPASAAETAEAPTLDLSVLNKDPKEMTDADRQILQNIINSPYTTETAK
-91 NAERLKDEAQNNNLS
+91 ASARIL
-106 DTQADSAS
+106 ADGNPLPEQPAPEQP
-114 VNANTASPEPGA
+114 SPEPGA
-126 AAEPSQAP
+126 AAEP
-134 NAESAPKPDKDILVA
+134 I
-149 TGSYEDKY
+149 
-157 NQALKF
+157 
-163 LQDQNGFSISLPLGY
+163 
-178 TKEEIQLLDG
+178 
-188 EKSEEISLAERRQI
+188 
-202 RQAYL
+202 
-207 DRLKNTSYNVFVD
+207 
-220 GQVYS
+220 
-225 ITAPEEL
+225 PE
-232 SPENIRISDNTGK
+232 PENS
-245 LLFEGI
+245 
-251 CTPLRILDPIA
+251 
-262 LESIITG
+262 
-269 EKKDY
+269 
-274 NGNMVSPAET
+274 AE
-284 REYKAQDMELYSKIA
+284 D
-299 AMWSTMYIDYMRY
+299 
-312 KHTFN
+312 
-317 AYGADRNDNT
+317 
-327 KEIAN
+327 
-332 DINKKACE
+332 
-340 IAARRLAE
+340 
-348 RQGFTKK
+348 
-355 EAVVELLQ
+355 
-363 VMRTMEAAAQD
+363 
-374 VTAVDHYSMDILKEV
+374 
-389 CDKFSENPLADNID
+389 
-403 ISRINTAENRQAA
+403 RQAA

-429 SAGAITPA
+429 SAGTITPA

-474 LDPIVENRLKN
+474 LNPIVENRLKN

-557 FACKHDPDKDTIDL
+557 FACKHDPDKDIIDL

-578 AAGKPLSEKEAKE
+578 AAGKPLSEKETQK

-606 RLAKQGSYTPEELE
+606 RLAKQGNYTPEELE

-921 DPWKEAQT
+921 DPWKEAQA

-1147 RAKEARQEYEGLKPH
+1147 RAKQADQEYARSKNP
-1162 EIPTHPIDVPPTG
+1162 EIWKDRTGERTINLAMAEKWTHQQP
-1175 NKVADYLNDKYA
+1175 
-1187 CSNDHGVGFK
+1187 
-1197 FEPLNESDKRV
+1197 
-1208 LGIEEP
+1208 P

-1233 PQVDIYSDPTLYA
+1233 PQVDVYSDPMLYA
-1246 QNFGLVYDPY
+1246 QSFGLQYDPY

-1280 DNSVTL
+1280 DGSVTL

-1324 MIYDPDKKITR
+1324 MIYDPDTKITR

>member
-48 SPNDYKIFN
+48 GRQEFDTFNRVYDVYREDMN
-57 EAFKNFN
+57 EAFRN
-64 AEIRTADSALPDEQR
+64 LPDES
-79 TLLRNALTEAKN
+79 RNALGSALTAVRDAVQQTAPAQPAPENSAEEPASAPEPTPEQDSSAAETAEAPTLDLSVLNKDPKEMTDADRQILQNIINSPYTTETAK
-91 NAERLKDEAQNNNLS
+91 ASARIL
-106 DTQADSAS
+106 ADGNPLPEQPAPEQP
-114 VNANTASPEPGA
+114 SPEPGA
-126 AAEPSQAP
+126 AAEP
-134 NAESAPKPDKDILVA
+134 I
-149 TGSYEDKY
+149 
-157 NQALKF
+157 
-163 LQDQNGFSISLPLGY
+163 
-178 TKEEIQLLDG
+178 
-188 EKSEEISLAERRQI
+188 
-202 RQAYL
+202 
-207 DRLKNTSYNVFVD
+207 
-220 GQVYS
+220 
-225 ITAPEEL
+225 PEPE
-232 SPENIRISDNTGK
+232 PENS
-245 LLFEGI
+245 
-251 CTPLRILDPIA
+251 
-262 LESIITG
+262 
-269 EKKDY
+269 
-274 NGNMVSPAET
+274 AE
-284 REYKAQDMELYSKIA
+284 D
-299 AMWSTMYIDYMRY
+299 
-312 KHTFN
+312 
-317 AYGADRNDNT
+317 
-327 KEIAN
+327 
-332 DINKKACE
+332 
-340 IAARRLAE
+340 
-348 RQGFTKK
+348 
-355 EAVVELLQ
+355 
-363 VMRTMEAAAQD
+363 
-374 VTAVDHYSMDILKEV
+374 
-389 CDKFSENPLADNID
+389 
-403 ISRINTAENRQAA
+403 RQAA

-429 SAGAITPA
+429 SAGTITPA

-474 LDPIVENRLKN
+474 LNPIVENRLKN

-493 ANAESYRLLCL
+493 TNAESYRLLCL

-578 AAGKPLSEKEAKE
+578 AAGKPLSEKEAQK

-733 GTAVVIGYNICK
+733 GTAVVIGYNIYK
-745 NWKNIKKQLKDPN
+745 NWANINKQLKDPN

-921 DPWKEAQT
+921 DPWKEAQA

-1073 YNMIQYMASHD
+1073 YNMIQYMANHD

-1147 RAKEARQEYEGLKPH
+1147 RAKQADQEYARSKNP
-1162 EIPTHPIDVPPTG
+1162 EIWKDRTG
-1175 NKVADYLNDKYA
+1175 ERTINLAMAEKWA
-1187 CSNDHGVGFK
+1187 HQQ
-1197 FEPLNESDKRV
+1197 P
-1208 LGIEEP
+1208 P

-1233 PQVDIYSDPTLYA
+1233 PQVDVYSDPTLYA
-1246 QNFGLVYDPY
+1246 QNFGLQYDPY

-1280 DNSVTL
+1280 DGSVTL

>member
-48 SPNDYKIFN
+48 GRQEFDTLNSAYDVYREDMN
-57 EAFKNFN
+57 EAFRN
-64 AEIRTADSALPDEQR
+64 LPDES
-79 TLLRNALTEAKN
+79 RNALGSALTAVRDAVQQTAPAQPAPENAAEDHQPVPENSAAEPASAPEPTPEQDSSAAETAEAPTLDLSVLN
-91 NAERLKDEAQNNNLS
+91 KDPKEMTDADRQILQNIINS
-106 DTQADSAS
+106 PYTTDTAKASARILADGNPLPEQPAPEQP
-114 VNANTASPEPGA
+114 SPEPGA
-126 AAEPSQAP
+126 AAEP
-134 NAESAPKPDKDILVA
+134 I
-149 TGSYEDKY
+149 
-157 NQALKF
+157 
-163 LQDQNGFSISLPLGY
+163 
-178 TKEEIQLLDG
+178 
-188 EKSEEISLAERRQI
+188 
-202 RQAYL
+202 
-207 DRLKNTSYNVFVD
+207 
-220 GQVYS
+220 
-225 ITAPEEL
+225 PEPE
-232 SPENIRISDNTGK
+232 PENS
-245 LLFEGI
+245 
-251 CTPLRILDPIA
+251 
-262 LESIITG
+262 
-269 EKKDY
+269 
-274 NGNMVSPAET
+274 AE
-284 REYKAQDMELYSKIA
+284 D
-299 AMWSTMYIDYMRY
+299 
-312 KHTFN
+312 
-317 AYGADRNDNT
+317 
-327 KEIAN
+327 
-332 DINKKACE
+332 
-340 IAARRLAE
+340 
-348 RQGFTKK
+348 
-355 EAVVELLQ
+355 
-363 VMRTMEAAAQD
+363 
-374 VTAVDHYSMDILKEV
+374 
-389 CDKFSENPLADNID
+389 
-403 ISRINTAENRQAA
+403 RQAA

-463 YYKDDKDKSAQ
+463 YYKDNKDKSAQ
-474 LDPIVENRLKN
+474 LNPIVENRLKN

-543 NYDKAHAGLKDKDP
+543 NYDKAHAGLKAKDP

-578 AAGKPLSEKEAKE
+578 AAGKPLSEKEAQK

-652 STIANQYLETETFKD
+652 STIANQYLEAETFKD

-921 DPWKEAQT
+921 DPWKEAQA

-1073 YNMIQYMASHD
+1073 YNMIQYMANHD

-1147 RAKEARQEYEGLKPH
+1147 RAKQADQEYARSKNP
-1162 EIPTHPIDVPPTG
+1162 EIWKDRTG
-1175 NKVADYLNDKYA
+1175 ERTINLAMAEKWA
-1187 CSNDHGVGFK
+1187 HQQ
-1197 FEPLNESDKRV
+1197 P
-1208 LGIEEP
+1208 P

-1233 PQVDIYSDPTLYA
+1233 PQVDVYSDPMLYA
-1246 QNFGLVYDPY
+1246 QSFGLQYDPY

-1280 DNSVTL
+1280 DGSVTL

-1324 MIYDPDKKITR
+1324 MIYDPDTKITR

-1361 LNTINWIREG
+1361 LNTISWIRGG
-1371 RG
+1371 RA

>member
-1 MAKNDTKTIFNV
+1 M
-13 LSAKARKKEI
+13 
-23 TNTDR
+23 
-28 KEVRQ
+28 
-33 AVADLAAEIQGGYRL
+33 AAEIQSGYRL
-48 SPNDYKIFN
+48 GRQEFDTFNRVYDVYREDMN
-57 EAFKNFN
+57 EAFRN
-64 AEIRTADSALPDEQR
+64 LPDES
-79 TLLRNALTEAKN
+79 RNALGSALTAVRDAVLQTAPAQPAPENAAAEPTAEQDSSPASAAETAEAPTLDLSVLN
-91 NAERLKDEAQNNNLS
+91 KDPKEMTDADRQILQNIINS
-106 DTQADSAS
+106 PYTTDTAKASARILADGNPLPEQPAPEQP
-114 VNANTASPEPGA
+114 SPEPGA
-126 AAEPSQAP
+126 AAEP
-134 NAESAPKPDKDILVA
+134 I
-149 TGSYEDKY
+149 
-157 NQALKF
+157 
-163 LQDQNGFSISLPLGY
+163 
-178 TKEEIQLLDG
+178 
-188 EKSEEISLAERRQI
+188 
-202 RQAYL
+202 
-207 DRLKNTSYNVFVD
+207 
-220 GQVYS
+220 
-225 ITAPEEL
+225 PEPE
-232 SPENIRISDNTGK
+232 PENS
-245 LLFEGI
+245 
-251 CTPLRILDPIA
+251 
-262 LESIITG
+262 
-269 EKKDY
+269 
-274 NGNMVSPAET
+274 AE
-284 REYKAQDMELYSKIA
+284 D
-299 AMWSTMYIDYMRY
+299 
-312 KHTFN
+312 
-317 AYGADRNDNT
+317 
-327 KEIAN
+327 
-332 DINKKACE
+332 
-340 IAARRLAE
+340 
-348 RQGFTKK
+348 
-355 EAVVELLQ
+355 
-363 VMRTMEAAAQD
+363 
-374 VTAVDHYSMDILKEV
+374 
-389 CDKFSENPLADNID
+389 
-403 ISRINTAENRQAA
+403 RQAA

-463 YYKDDKDKSAQ
+463 YYKDDKDKSTQ
-474 LDPIVENRLKN
+474 LNPIVENRLKN

-504 QCGNEEL
+504 QCSNEEL

-578 AAGKPLSEKEAKE
+578 AAGKPLSEKETQK

-606 RLAKQGSYTPEELE
+606 RLAKQDSYTPEELE

-864 LQVKIKNNKK
+864 LQVKIKNNQK

-895 HITELIQESV
+895 HITAFVQEEANNAV
-905 DNGTEIV
+905 ETV
-912 KKVAAEHGI
+912 KAVAAEHGI
-921 DPWKEAQT
+921 DPWKEAQA

-1073 YNMIQYMASHD
+1073 YNMIQYMANHD

-1147 RAKEARQEYEGLKPH
+1147 RAKQADQEYARSKNP
-1162 EIPTHPIDVPPTG
+1162 EIWKDRT
-1175 NKVADYLNDKYA
+1175 
-1187 CSNDHGVGFK
+1187 
-1197 FEPLNESDKRV
+1197 
-1208 LGIEEP
+1208 EERTINLAMAEKWAHQQPP

-1233 PQVDIYSDPTLYA
+1233 PQVDVYSDPMLYA
-1246 QNFGLVYDPY
+1246 QSFGLQYDPY

-1280 DNSVTL
+1280 DGSVTL

-1324 MIYDPDKKITR
+1324 MIYDPDTKITR

>member
-48 SPNDYKIFN
+48 GRQEFDTFNRVYDVYREDMN
-57 EAFKNFN
+57 EAFRN
-64 AEIRTADSALPDEQR
+64 LPDES
-79 TLLRNALTEAKN
+79 RNALGSALTAVRDASGQEAPSAQPETENAAEDHQPAPENATAEPASAPEPTPEQDSSPASAAETAEAPTLDLSVLNKDPKEMTDADRQILQNIINSPYTTETAKA
-91 NAERLKDEAQNNNLS
+91 NARIL
-106 DTQADSAS
+106 ADGNPLPEQPAPEHP
-114 VNANTASPEPGA
+114 SPEPGA
-126 AAEPSQAP
+126 TAEP
-134 NAESAPKPDKDILVA
+134 I
-149 TGSYEDKY
+149 
-157 NQALKF
+157 
-163 LQDQNGFSISLPLGY
+163 
-178 TKEEIQLLDG
+178 
-188 EKSEEISLAERRQI
+188 
-202 RQAYL
+202 
-207 DRLKNTSYNVFVD
+207 
-220 GQVYS
+220 
-225 ITAPEEL
+225 PEPE
-232 SPENIRISDNTGK
+232 PENS
-245 LLFEGI
+245 
-251 CTPLRILDPIA
+251 
-262 LESIITG
+262 
-269 EKKDY
+269 
-274 NGNMVSPAET
+274 AE
-284 REYKAQDMELYSKIA
+284 D
-299 AMWSTMYIDYMRY
+299 
-312 KHTFN
+312 
-317 AYGADRNDNT
+317 
-327 KEIAN
+327 
-332 DINKKACE
+332 
-340 IAARRLAE
+340 
-348 RQGFTKK
+348 
-355 EAVVELLQ
+355 
-363 VMRTMEAAAQD
+363 
-374 VTAVDHYSMDILKEV
+374 
-389 CDKFSENPLADNID
+389 
-403 ISRINTAENRQAA
+403 RQAA

-578 AAGKPLSEKEAKE
+578 AAGKPLSEKETQK

-684 NVEKIDKKLEKRYG
+684 NVEKIDKKLEERYG
-698 KKYVY
+698 KKYIY

-921 DPWKEAQT
+921 DPWKEAQA

-945 RDRSVYDP
+945 RDRSIYDP

-1062 LEGLPDNNPSS
+1062 FEGLPDNNPSS
-1073 YNMIQYMASHD
+1073 YNMIQYMANHD

-1147 RAKEARQEYEGLKPH
+1147 RAKQADQEYARSKNP
-1162 EIPTHPIDVPPTG
+1162 EIWKDRTGERTINLAMAEKWTHQQP
-1175 NKVADYLNDKYA
+1175 
-1187 CSNDHGVGFK
+1187 
-1197 FEPLNESDKRV
+1197 
-1208 LGIEEP
+1208 P

-1233 PQVDIYSDPTLYA
+1233 PQVDVYSDPMLYA
-1246 QNFGLVYDPY
+1246 QSFGLQYDPY

-1361 LNTINWIREG
+1361 LNTISWIRGG
-1371 RG
+1371 RA

>member
-48 SPNDYKIFN
+48 GRQEFDTFNRVYDVYREDMN
-57 EAFKNFN
+57 EAFRN
-64 AEIRTADSALPDEQR
+64 LPDES
-79 TLLRNALTEAKN
+79 RNALGSALTAVRDAVQQTAPAQPAPENSAAEPASAPKPTPEQDSSAAETAEAPTLDLSVLNKDPKEMTDADRQILQNIINSPYTTETAK
-91 NAERLKDEAQNNNLS
+91 ASARIL
-106 DTQADSAS
+106 ADGNPLPEQPAPEQP
-114 VNANTASPEPGA
+114 SPEPGA
-126 AAEPSQAP
+126 AAEP
-134 NAESAPKPDKDILVA
+134 I
-149 TGSYEDKY
+149 
-157 NQALKF
+157 
-163 LQDQNGFSISLPLGY
+163 
-178 TKEEIQLLDG
+178 
-188 EKSEEISLAERRQI
+188 
-202 RQAYL
+202 
-207 DRLKNTSYNVFVD
+207 
-220 GQVYS
+220 
-225 ITAPEEL
+225 PEPE
-232 SPENIRISDNTGK
+232 PENS
-245 LLFEGI
+245 
-251 CTPLRILDPIA
+251 
-262 LESIITG
+262 
-269 EKKDY
+269 
-274 NGNMVSPAET
+274 AE
-284 REYKAQDMELYSKIA
+284 D
-299 AMWSTMYIDYMRY
+299 
-312 KHTFN
+312 
-317 AYGADRNDNT
+317 
-327 KEIAN
+327 
-332 DINKKACE
+332 
-340 IAARRLAE
+340 
-348 RQGFTKK
+348 
-355 EAVVELLQ
+355 
-363 VMRTMEAAAQD
+363 
-374 VTAVDHYSMDILKEV
+374 
-389 CDKFSENPLADNID
+389 
-403 ISRINTAENRQAA
+403 RQAA

-474 LDPIVENRLKN
+474 LNPIVENRLKN

-511 RQQALNLIADAIIQ
+511 RQQGLNLIADAIIQ

-543 NYDKAHAGLKDKDP
+543 KYDKVYADLTDRNLFTSKAKDP
-557 FACKHDPDKDTIDL
+557 FACKHNPDKDAIDL

-578 AAGKPLSEKEAKE
+578 AAGKPLSEKEAQK

-799 MVSSAANFMGQLGTY
+799 MASSAANFMGQLGTY

-895 HITELIQESV
+895 HITAFVQEEANNAV
-905 DNGTEIV
+905 ETV
-912 KKVAAEHGI
+912 KAVAAEHGI
-921 DPWKEAQT
+921 DPWKEAQA

-1073 YNMIQYMASHD
+1073 YNMIQYMANHD

-1147 RAKEARQEYEGLKPH
+1147 RAKQADQEYARSKNP
-1162 EIPTHPIDVPPTG
+1162 EIWKDRTGERTINLAMAEKWTHQQP
-1175 NKVADYLNDKYA
+1175 
-1187 CSNDHGVGFK
+1187 
-1197 FEPLNESDKRV
+1197 
-1208 LGIEEP
+1208 P

-1233 PQVDIYSDPTLYA
+1233 PQVDVYSDPMLYA
-1246 QNFGLVYDPY
+1246 QSFGLQYDPY

-1280 DNSVTL
+1280 DGSVTL

-1324 MIYDPDKKITR
+1324 MIYDPDTKITR

>member
-48 SPNDYKIFN
+48 GRQEFDTFNRVYDVYREDMN
-57 EAFKNFN
+57 EAFRN
-64 AEIRTADSALPDEQR
+64 LPDES
-79 TLLRNALTEAKN
+79 RNALGSALTAVRDAVQQTAPAQPAPENSAEDHQPVPENAAAEPASAPEPTAEQDSSPASAAETAEAPTLDLSVLNKDPKDMTDADRQILQNIINSPYTTETAK
-91 NAERLKDEAQNNNLS
+91 ASARIL
-106 DTQADSAS
+106 ADGNPLPEQPAPEQP
-114 VNANTASPEPGA
+114 SPEPGA
-126 AAEPSQAP
+126 AAEP
-134 NAESAPKPDKDILVA
+134 I
-149 TGSYEDKY
+149 
-157 NQALKF
+157 
-163 LQDQNGFSISLPLGY
+163 
-178 TKEEIQLLDG
+178 
-188 EKSEEISLAERRQI
+188 
-202 RQAYL
+202 
-207 DRLKNTSYNVFVD
+207 
-220 GQVYS
+220 
-225 ITAPEEL
+225 PEPE
-232 SPENIRISDNTGK
+232 PENS
-245 LLFEGI
+245 
-251 CTPLRILDPIA
+251 
-262 LESIITG
+262 
-269 EKKDY
+269 
-274 NGNMVSPAET
+274 AE
-284 REYKAQDMELYSKIA
+284 D
-299 AMWSTMYIDYMRY
+299 
-312 KHTFN
+312 
-317 AYGADRNDNT
+317 
-327 KEIAN
+327 
-332 DINKKACE
+332 
-340 IAARRLAE
+340 
-348 RQGFTKK
+348 
-355 EAVVELLQ
+355 
-363 VMRTMEAAAQD
+363 
-374 VTAVDHYSMDILKEV
+374 
-389 CDKFSENPLADNID
+389 
-403 ISRINTAENRQAA
+403 RQAA

-429 SAGAITPA
+429 SAGTITPA

-474 LDPIVENRLKN
+474 LNPIVENRLKN

-493 ANAESYRLLCL
+493 TNAESYRLLCL

-578 AAGKPLSEKEAKE
+578 AAGKPLSEKETQK

-652 STIANQYLETETFKD
+652 STIANQYLEAETFKD

-684 NVEKIDKKLEKRYG
+684 NVEKINKKLEKRYG

-895 HITELIQESV
+895 HITAFVQEEANNAV
-905 DNGTEIV
+905 ETV
-912 KKVAAEHGI
+912 KAVAAEHGI
-921 DPWKEAQT
+921 DPWKEAQA

-1147 RAKEARQEYEGLKPH
+1147 RAKQADQEYARSKNP
-1162 EIPTHPIDVPPTG
+1162 EIWKDRTGERTINLAMAEKWTHQQP
-1175 NKVADYLNDKYA
+1175 
-1187 CSNDHGVGFK
+1187 
-1197 FEPLNESDKRV
+1197 
-1208 LGIEEP
+1208 P

-1233 PQVDIYSDPTLYA
+1233 PQVDVYSDPMLYA
-1246 QNFGLVYDPY
+1246 QSFGLQYDPY

-1280 DNSVTL
+1280 DGSVTL

-1324 MIYDPDKKITR
+1324 MIYDPDTKITR

>member
-48 SPNDYKIFN
+48 GRQEFDTLNSAYDVYREDMN
-57 EAFKNFN
+57 EAFRN
-64 AEIRTADSALPDEQR
+64 LPDES
-79 TLLRNALTEAKN
+79 RNALGSALTAVRDAVQQTAPAQPAPENAAEDHQPVPENSAAEPASAPEPTPEQDSSAAETAEAPTLDLSVLN
-91 NAERLKDEAQNNNLS
+91 KDPKEMTDADRQILQNIINS
-106 DTQADSAS
+106 PYTTDTAKASARILADGNPLPEQPAPEQP
-114 VNANTASPEPGA
+114 SPEPGA
-126 AAEPSQAP
+126 AAEP
-134 NAESAPKPDKDILVA
+134 I
-149 TGSYEDKY
+149 
-157 NQALKF
+157 
-163 LQDQNGFSISLPLGY
+163 
-178 TKEEIQLLDG
+178 
-188 EKSEEISLAERRQI
+188 
-202 RQAYL
+202 
-207 DRLKNTSYNVFVD
+207 
-220 GQVYS
+220 
-225 ITAPEEL
+225 PEPE
-232 SPENIRISDNTGK
+232 PENS
-245 LLFEGI
+245 
-251 CTPLRILDPIA
+251 
-262 LESIITG
+262 
-269 EKKDY
+269 
-274 NGNMVSPAET
+274 AE
-284 REYKAQDMELYSKIA
+284 D
-299 AMWSTMYIDYMRY
+299 
-312 KHTFN
+312 
-317 AYGADRNDNT
+317 
-327 KEIAN
+327 
-332 DINKKACE
+332 
-340 IAARRLAE
+340 
-348 RQGFTKK
+348 
-355 EAVVELLQ
+355 
-363 VMRTMEAAAQD
+363 
-374 VTAVDHYSMDILKEV
+374 
-389 CDKFSENPLADNID
+389 
-403 ISRINTAENRQAA
+403 RQAA

-474 LDPIVENRLKN
+474 LNPIVENRLKN

-543 NYDKAHAGLKDKDP
+543 NYDKAHAGLKAKDP

-578 AAGKPLSEKEAKE
+578 AAGKPLSEKEAQK

-895 HITELIQESV
+895 YITELIQESV

-921 DPWKEAQT
+921 DPWKEAQA

-1073 YNMIQYMASHD
+1073 YNMIQYMANHD

-1147 RAKEARQEYEGLKPH
+1147 RAKQADQEYARSKNP
-1162 EIPTHPIDVPPTG
+1162 EIWKDRTG
-1175 NKVADYLNDKYA
+1175 ERTINLAMAEKWA
-1187 CSNDHGVGFK
+1187 HQQ
-1197 FEPLNESDKRV
+1197 P
-1208 LGIEEP
+1208 P

-1233 PQVDIYSDPTLYA
+1233 PQVDVYSDPMLYA
-1246 QNFGLVYDPY
+1246 QSFGLQYDPY

-1280 DNSVTL
+1280 DGSVTL

-1324 MIYDPDKKITR
+1324 MIYDPDTKITR

>member
-48 SPNDYKIFN
+48 GRQEFDTFNRVYDVYREDMN
-57 EAFKNFN
+57 EAFRN
-64 AEIRTADSALPDEQR
+64 LPDES
-79 TLLRNALTEAKN
+79 RNALGSALTAVRDAVQQTAPAQPAPENAAEDHQPVPENSAAEPASAPEPTPEQDSSAAETADAPTLDLSVLNKDPKEMTDADRQILQNIINSPYTTETAK
-91 NAERLKDEAQNNNLS
+91 ASARIL
-106 DTQADSAS
+106 ADGNPLPEQPAPEQP
-114 VNANTASPEPGA
+114 SPEPGA
-126 AAEPSQAP
+126 AAEPIPEPEPENSADAP
-134 NAESAPKPDKDILVA
+134 TLDLSVLNKDPKDMTDA
-149 TGSYEDKY
+149 D
-157 NQALKF
+157 
-163 LQDQNGFSISLPLGY
+163 
-178 TKEEIQLLDG
+178 
-188 EKSEEISLAERRQI
+188 RQI
-202 RQAYL
+202 LQNIINSAY
-207 DRLKNTSYNVFVD
+207 T
-220 GQVYS
+220 
-225 ITAPEEL
+225 TATAKANARILASGNPLPEQPSLE
-232 SPENIRISDNTGK
+232 PENS
-245 LLFEGI
+245 
-251 CTPLRILDPIA
+251 
-262 LESIITG
+262 
-269 EKKDY
+269 
-274 NGNMVSPAET
+274 AE
-284 REYKAQDMELYSKIA
+284 D
-299 AMWSTMYIDYMRY
+299 
-312 KHTFN
+312 
-317 AYGADRNDNT
+317 
-327 KEIAN
+327 
-332 DINKKACE
+332 
-340 IAARRLAE
+340 
-348 RQGFTKK
+348 
-355 EAVVELLQ
+355 
-363 VMRTMEAAAQD
+363 
-374 VTAVDHYSMDILKEV
+374 
-389 CDKFSENPLADNID
+389 
-403 ISRINTAENRQAA
+403 RQAA

-511 RQQALNLIADAIIQ
+511 RQQGLNLIADAIIQ

-543 NYDKAHAGLKDKDP
+543 KYDKVYADLTDRNLFTSKAKDP
-557 FACKHDPDKDTIDL
+557 FACKHNPDKDAIDL

-578 AAGKPLSEKEAKE
+578 AAGKPLSEKETQK

-652 STIANQYLETETFKD
+652 STIANQYLEAETFKD

-921 DPWKEAQT
+921 DPWKEAQA

-1073 YNMIQYMASHD
+1073 YNMIQYMANHD

-1361 LNTINWIREG
+1361 LNTISWIREG

>member
-48 SPNDYKIFN
+48 GRQEFDTLNSAYDVYREDMN
-57 EAFKNFN
+57 EAFRN
-64 AEIRTADSALPDEQR
+64 LPDES
-79 TLLRNALTEAKN
+79 RNALGSALTAVRDAVQQTAPAQPAPENAAEDHQPVPENSAAEPASAPEPTPEQDSSAAETAEAPTLDLSVLN
-91 NAERLKDEAQNNNLS
+91 KDPKEMTDADRQILQNIINS
-106 DTQADSAS
+106 PYTTDTAKASARILADGNPLPEQPAPEQP
-114 VNANTASPEPGA
+114 SPEPGA
-126 AAEPSQAP
+126 AAEP
-134 NAESAPKPDKDILVA
+134 I
-149 TGSYEDKY
+149 
-157 NQALKF
+157 
-163 LQDQNGFSISLPLGY
+163 
-178 TKEEIQLLDG
+178 
-188 EKSEEISLAERRQI
+188 
-202 RQAYL
+202 
-207 DRLKNTSYNVFVD
+207 
-220 GQVYS
+220 
-225 ITAPEEL
+225 PEPE
-232 SPENIRISDNTGK
+232 PENS
-245 LLFEGI
+245 
-251 CTPLRILDPIA
+251 
-262 LESIITG
+262 
-269 EKKDY
+269 
-274 NGNMVSPAET
+274 AE
-284 REYKAQDMELYSKIA
+284 D
-299 AMWSTMYIDYMRY
+299 
-312 KHTFN
+312 
-317 AYGADRNDNT
+317 
-327 KEIAN
+327 
-332 DINKKACE
+332 
-340 IAARRLAE
+340 
-348 RQGFTKK
+348 
-355 EAVVELLQ
+355 
-363 VMRTMEAAAQD
+363 
-374 VTAVDHYSMDILKEV
+374 
-389 CDKFSENPLADNID
+389 
-403 ISRINTAENRQAA
+403 RQAA

-474 LDPIVENRLKN
+474 LNPIVENRLKN

-543 NYDKAHAGLKDKDP
+543 NYDKAHAGLKAKDP

-578 AAGKPLSEKEAKE
+578 AAGKPLSEKEAQK

-652 STIANQYLETETFKD
+652 STIANQYLEAETFKD

-895 HITELIQESV
+895 YITELIQESV

-921 DPWKEAQT
+921 DPWKEAQA

-1073 YNMIQYMASHD
+1073 YNMIQYMANHD

-1147 RAKEARQEYEGLKPH
+1147 RAKQADQEYARSKNP
-1162 EIPTHPIDVPPTG
+1162 EIWKDRTG
-1175 NKVADYLNDKYA
+1175 ERTINLAMAEKWA
-1187 CSNDHGVGFK
+1187 HQQ
-1197 FEPLNESDKRV
+1197 P
-1208 LGIEEP
+1208 P

>member
-48 SPNDYKIFN
+48 GRQEFDTFNRVYDVYREDMN
-57 EAFKNFN
+57 EAFRN
-64 AEIRTADSALPDEQR
+64 LPDES
-79 TLLRNALTEAKN
+79 RNALGSALTAVRDAVQQTAPAQPAPENAAEDHQPVPENSAAEPASAPEPTPEQDSSAAEAAEAPTLDLSVLNKDPKEMTDADRQILQNIINSPYTTETAK
-91 NAERLKDEAQNNNLS
+91 ASARIL
-106 DTQADSAS
+106 ADGNPLPEQPAPEQP
-114 VNANTASPEPGA
+114 SPEAGA
-126 AAEPSQAP
+126 AAEP
-134 NAESAPKPDKDILVA
+134 I
-149 TGSYEDKY
+149 
-157 NQALKF
+157 
-163 LQDQNGFSISLPLGY
+163 
-178 TKEEIQLLDG
+178 
-188 EKSEEISLAERRQI
+188 
-202 RQAYL
+202 
-207 DRLKNTSYNVFVD
+207 
-220 GQVYS
+220 
-225 ITAPEEL
+225 PEPE
-232 SPENIRISDNTGK
+232 PENS
-245 LLFEGI
+245 
-251 CTPLRILDPIA
+251 
-262 LESIITG
+262 
-269 EKKDY
+269 
-274 NGNMVSPAET
+274 AE
-284 REYKAQDMELYSKIA
+284 D
-299 AMWSTMYIDYMRY
+299 
-312 KHTFN
+312 
-317 AYGADRNDNT
+317 
-327 KEIAN
+327 
-332 DINKKACE
+332 
-340 IAARRLAE
+340 
-348 RQGFTKK
+348 
-355 EAVVELLQ
+355 
-363 VMRTMEAAAQD
+363 
-374 VTAVDHYSMDILKEV
+374 
-389 CDKFSENPLADNID
+389 
-403 ISRINTAENRQAA
+403 RQAA

-474 LDPIVENRLKN
+474 LNPIVENRLKN

-578 AAGKPLSEKEAKE
+578 AAGKPLSEKETQK

-652 STIANQYLETETFKD
+652 STIANQYLEAETFKD

-895 HITELIQESV
+895 YITELIQESV

-921 DPWKEAQT
+921 DPWKEAQA

-1073 YNMIQYMASHD
+1073 YNMIQYMANHD

-1147 RAKEARQEYEGLKPH
+1147 RAKQADQEYARSKNP
-1162 EIPTHPIDVPPTG
+1162 EIWKDRTG
-1175 NKVADYLNDKYA
+1175 ERTINLAMAEKWA
-1187 CSNDHGVGFK
+1187 HQQ
-1197 FEPLNESDKRV
+1197 P
-1208 LGIEEP
+1208 P

-1233 PQVDIYSDPTLYA
+1233 PQVDVYSDPMLYA
-1246 QNFGLVYDPY
+1246 QSFGLQYDPY

-1280 DNSVTL
+1280 DGSVTL

-1324 MIYDPDKKITR
+1324 MIYDPDTKITR

>member
-48 SPNDYKIFN
+48 GRQEFDTFNRVYDVYREDMN
-57 EAFKNFN
+57 EAFRN
-64 AEIRTADSALPDEQR
+64 LPDES
-79 TLLRNALTEAKN
+79 RNALGSALTAVRDAVQQTAPAQPAPENSAEDHQPVPENSAAEPASAPEPTPEQDSSPASAAETAEAPTLDLSVLNKDPKEMTDADRQILQNIINSPYTTETAK
-91 NAERLKDEAQNNNLS
+91 ASARIL
-106 DTQADSAS
+106 ADGNPLPEQPAPEQP
-114 VNANTASPEPGA
+114 SPEPGA
-126 AAEPSQAP
+126 AAEP
-134 NAESAPKPDKDILVA
+134 I
-149 TGSYEDKY
+149 
-157 NQALKF
+157 
-163 LQDQNGFSISLPLGY
+163 
-178 TKEEIQLLDG
+178 
-188 EKSEEISLAERRQI
+188 
-202 RQAYL
+202 
-207 DRLKNTSYNVFVD
+207 
-220 GQVYS
+220 
-225 ITAPEEL
+225 PEPE
-232 SPENIRISDNTGK
+232 PENS
-245 LLFEGI
+245 
-251 CTPLRILDPIA
+251 
-262 LESIITG
+262 
-269 EKKDY
+269 
-274 NGNMVSPAET
+274 AE
-284 REYKAQDMELYSKIA
+284 D
-299 AMWSTMYIDYMRY
+299 
-312 KHTFN
+312 
-317 AYGADRNDNT
+317 
-327 KEIAN
+327 
-332 DINKKACE
+332 
-340 IAARRLAE
+340 
-348 RQGFTKK
+348 
-355 EAVVELLQ
+355 
-363 VMRTMEAAAQD
+363 
-374 VTAVDHYSMDILKEV
+374 
-389 CDKFSENPLADNID
+389 
-403 ISRINTAENRQAA
+403 RQAA

-474 LDPIVENRLKN
+474 LNPIVENRLKN

-578 AAGKPLSEKEAKE
+578 AAGKPLSEKETQK

-652 STIANQYLETETFKD
+652 STIANQYLEAETFKD

-895 HITELIQESV
+895 HITELIQESI

-921 DPWKEAQT
+921 DPWKEAQA

-1147 RAKEARQEYEGLKPH
+1147 RAKQADQEYARSKNP
-1162 EIPTHPIDVPPTG
+1162 EIWKDRTG
-1175 NKVADYLNDKYA
+1175 ERTINLAMAEKWA
-1187 CSNDHGVGFK
+1187 HQQ
-1197 FEPLNESDKRV
+1197 P
-1208 LGIEEP
+1208 P

-1233 PQVDIYSDPTLYA
+1233 PQVDVYSDPTLYA
-1246 QNFGLVYDPY
+1246 QNFGLQYDPY

-1280 DNSVTL
+1280 DGSVTL

-1324 MIYDPDKKITR
+1324 MIYDPDTKITR

>member
-48 SPNDYKIFN
+48 GRQEFDTLNSAYDVYREDMN
-57 EAFKNFN
+57 EAFRN
-64 AEIRTADSALPDEQR
+64 LPDES
-79 TLLRNALTEAKN
+79 RNALGSALTAVRDAVQQTAPAQPAPENAAEDHQPVPENSAAEPASAPEPTPEQDSSAAETAEAPTLDLSVLN
-91 NAERLKDEAQNNNLS
+91 KDPKEMTDADRQILQNIINS
-106 DTQADSAS
+106 PYTTDTAKASARILADGNPLPEQPAPEQP
-114 VNANTASPEPGA
+114 SPEPGA
-126 AAEPSQAP
+126 AAEP
-134 NAESAPKPDKDILVA
+134 I
-149 TGSYEDKY
+149 
-157 NQALKF
+157 
-163 LQDQNGFSISLPLGY
+163 
-178 TKEEIQLLDG
+178 
-188 EKSEEISLAERRQI
+188 
-202 RQAYL
+202 
-207 DRLKNTSYNVFVD
+207 
-220 GQVYS
+220 
-225 ITAPEEL
+225 PEPE
-232 SPENIRISDNTGK
+232 PENS
-245 LLFEGI
+245 
-251 CTPLRILDPIA
+251 
-262 LESIITG
+262 
-269 EKKDY
+269 
-274 NGNMVSPAET
+274 AE
-284 REYKAQDMELYSKIA
+284 D
-299 AMWSTMYIDYMRY
+299 
-312 KHTFN
+312 
-317 AYGADRNDNT
+317 
-327 KEIAN
+327 
-332 DINKKACE
+332 
-340 IAARRLAE
+340 
-348 RQGFTKK
+348 
-355 EAVVELLQ
+355 
-363 VMRTMEAAAQD
+363 
-374 VTAVDHYSMDILKEV
+374 
-389 CDKFSENPLADNID
+389 
-403 ISRINTAENRQAA
+403 RQAA

-474 LDPIVENRLKN
+474 LNPIVENRLKN

-543 NYDKAHAGLKDKDP
+543 NYDKAHAGLKAKDP

-578 AAGKPLSEKEAKE
+578 AAGKPLSEKEAQK

-652 STIANQYLETETFKD
+652 STIANQYLEAETFKD

-895 HITELIQESV
+895 YITELIQESV

-921 DPWKEAQT
+921 DPWKEAQA

-1073 YNMIQYMASHD
+1073 YNMIQYMANHD

-1147 RAKEARQEYEGLKPH
+1147 RAKQADQEYARSKNP
-1162 EIPTHPIDVPPTG
+1162 EIWKDRTG
-1175 NKVADYLNDKYA
+1175 ERTINLAMAEKWA
-1187 CSNDHGVGFK
+1187 HQQ
-1197 FEPLNESDKRV
+1197 P
-1208 LGIEEP
+1208 P

-1233 PQVDIYSDPTLYA
+1233 PQVDVYSDPMLYA
-1246 QNFGLVYDPY
+1246 QSFGLQYDPY
-1256 LSNGLNRIGSD
+1256 LSKGLNRIGSD

-1280 DNSVTL
+1280 DGSVTL

-1324 MIYDPDKKITR
+1324 MIYDPDTKITR

>member
-48 SPNDYKIFN
+48 GRQEFDTFNRVYDVYREDMN
-57 EAFKNFN
+57 EAFRN
-64 AEIRTADSALPDEQR
+64 LPDES
-79 TLLRNALTEAKN
+79 RNALGSALTAVRDAVQQTAPAQPAPENSAEDHQPVPENAAAEPASAPEPTAEQDSSPASAAETAEAPTLDLSVLNKDPKDMTDADRQILQNIINSPYTTETAK
-91 NAERLKDEAQNNNLS
+91 ASARIL
-106 DTQADSAS
+106 ADGNPLPEQPAPEQP
-114 VNANTASPEPGA
+114 SPEPGA
-126 AAEPSQAP
+126 AAEP
-134 NAESAPKPDKDILVA
+134 I
-149 TGSYEDKY
+149 
-157 NQALKF
+157 
-163 LQDQNGFSISLPLGY
+163 
-178 TKEEIQLLDG
+178 
-188 EKSEEISLAERRQI
+188 
-202 RQAYL
+202 
-207 DRLKNTSYNVFVD
+207 
-220 GQVYS
+220 
-225 ITAPEEL
+225 PEPE
-232 SPENIRISDNTGK
+232 PENS
-245 LLFEGI
+245 
-251 CTPLRILDPIA
+251 
-262 LESIITG
+262 
-269 EKKDY
+269 
-274 NGNMVSPAET
+274 AE
-284 REYKAQDMELYSKIA
+284 D
-299 AMWSTMYIDYMRY
+299 
-312 KHTFN
+312 
-317 AYGADRNDNT
+317 
-327 KEIAN
+327 
-332 DINKKACE
+332 
-340 IAARRLAE
+340 
-348 RQGFTKK
+348 
-355 EAVVELLQ
+355 
-363 VMRTMEAAAQD
+363 
-374 VTAVDHYSMDILKEV
+374 
-389 CDKFSENPLADNID
+389 
-403 ISRINTAENRQAA
+403 RQAA

-429 SAGAITPA
+429 SAGTITPA

-511 RQQALNLIADAIIQ
+511 RQQGLNLIADAIIQ

-543 NYDKAHAGLKDKDP
+543 KYDKVYADLTDRNLFTSKAKDP
-557 FACKHDPDKDTIDL
+557 FACKHNPDKDTIDL

-578 AAGKPLSEKEAKE
+578 AAGKPLSEKETQK

-921 DPWKEAQT
+921 DPWKEAQA

-1073 YNMIQYMASHD
+1073 YNMIQYMANHD

-1147 RAKEARQEYEGLKPH
+1147 RAKQADQEYARSKNP
-1162 EIPTHPIDVPPTG
+1162 EIWKDRTG
-1175 NKVADYLNDKYA
+1175 ERTINLAMAEKWA
-1187 CSNDHGVGFK
+1187 HQQ
-1197 FEPLNESDKRV
+1197 P
-1208 LGIEEP
+1208 P

-1233 PQVDIYSDPTLYA
+1233 PQVDVYSDPMLYA
-1246 QNFGLVYDPY
+1246 QSFGLQYDPY

-1267 THGGYLGAFIDPR
+1267 THGGYLGAFTDPR
-1280 DNSVTL
+1280 DGSVTL

>member
-48 SPNDYKIFN
+48 GRQEFDTFNRVYDVYREDMN
-57 EAFKNFN
+57 EAFRN
-64 AEIRTADSALPDEQR
+64 LPDES
-79 TLLRNALTEAKN
+79 RNALGSALTAVRDAVQQTAPAQPAPENAAAEPASAPEPTAEQDSSPASAAETAEAPTLDLSVLNKDPKEMTDADRQILQNIINSPYTTETAK
-91 NAERLKDEAQNNNLS
+91 ASARIL
-106 DTQADSAS
+106 ADGNPLPEQPAPEQP
-114 VNANTASPEPGA
+114 SPEPGA
-126 AAEPSQAP
+126 AAEP
-134 NAESAPKPDKDILVA
+134 I
-149 TGSYEDKY
+149 
-157 NQALKF
+157 
-163 LQDQNGFSISLPLGY
+163 
-178 TKEEIQLLDG
+178 
-188 EKSEEISLAERRQI
+188 
-202 RQAYL
+202 
-207 DRLKNTSYNVFVD
+207 
-220 GQVYS
+220 
-225 ITAPEEL
+225 PE
-232 SPENIRISDNTGK
+232 PENS
-245 LLFEGI
+245 
-251 CTPLRILDPIA
+251 
-262 LESIITG
+262 
-269 EKKDY
+269 
-274 NGNMVSPAET
+274 AE
-284 REYKAQDMELYSKIA
+284 D
-299 AMWSTMYIDYMRY
+299 
-312 KHTFN
+312 
-317 AYGADRNDNT
+317 
-327 KEIAN
+327 
-332 DINKKACE
+332 
-340 IAARRLAE
+340 
-348 RQGFTKK
+348 
-355 EAVVELLQ
+355 
-363 VMRTMEAAAQD
+363 
-374 VTAVDHYSMDILKEV
+374 
-389 CDKFSENPLADNID
+389 
-403 ISRINTAENRQAA
+403 RQAA

-453 NIDDLVAAQA
+453 NIDDLIAAQA
-463 YYKDDKDKSAQ
+463 YYKDDKDKSVQ

-578 AAGKPLSEKEAKE
+578 AAGKPLSEKETQK

-684 NVEKIDKKLEKRYG
+684 NVEKIDKKLEERYG

-745 NWKNIKKQLKDPN
+745 NWANINKQLKDPN

-766 MVMGACATTALS
+766 MVIGACATTALS
-778 GLGIVSGIGTAAE
+778 GLGIASGIGSAAE

-799 MVSSAANFMGQLGTY
+799 MASSAANFMGQLGTY

-858 IANQKA
+858 ITNQKA

-895 HITELIQESV
+895 HITAFVQEEANNAV
-905 DNGTEIV
+905 ETV
-912 KKVAAEHGI
+912 KAVAAEHGI
-921 DPWKEAQT
+921 DPWKEAQA

-1073 YNMIQYMASHD
+1073 YNMIQYMANHD

-1147 RAKEARQEYEGLKPH
+1147 RAKQADQEYARSKNP
-1162 EIPTHPIDVPPTG
+1162 EIWKDRTGERTINLAMAEKWTHQQP
-1175 NKVADYLNDKYA
+1175 
-1187 CSNDHGVGFK
+1187 
-1197 FEPLNESDKRV
+1197 
-1208 LGIEEP
+1208 P

-1233 PQVDIYSDPTLYA
+1233 PQVDVYSDPMLYA
-1246 QNFGLVYDPY
+1246 QSFGLQYDPY

-1280 DNSVTL
+1280 DGSVTL

-1324 MIYDPDKKITR
+1324 MIYDPDTKITR

>member
-48 SPNDYKIFN
+48 GRQEFDTFNRVYDVYREDMN
-57 EAFKNFN
+57 EAFRN
-64 AEIRTADSALPDEQR
+64 LPDES
-79 TLLRNALTEAKN
+79 RNALGSALTAVRDASGQEAPSAQPETENAAEDHQPAPENATAEPASAPEPTPEQDSSPASAAETAEAPTLDLSVLNKDPKEMTDADRQILQNIINSPYTTETAKA
-91 NAERLKDEAQNNNLS
+91 NARIL
-106 DTQADSAS
+106 ADGNPLPEQPAPEHP
-114 VNANTASPEPGA
+114 SPEPGA
-126 AAEPSQAP
+126 TAEP
-134 NAESAPKPDKDILVA
+134 I
-149 TGSYEDKY
+149 
-157 NQALKF
+157 
-163 LQDQNGFSISLPLGY
+163 
-178 TKEEIQLLDG
+178 
-188 EKSEEISLAERRQI
+188 
-202 RQAYL
+202 
-207 DRLKNTSYNVFVD
+207 
-220 GQVYS
+220 
-225 ITAPEEL
+225 PEPE
-232 SPENIRISDNTGK
+232 PENS
-245 LLFEGI
+245 
-251 CTPLRILDPIA
+251 
-262 LESIITG
+262 
-269 EKKDY
+269 
-274 NGNMVSPAET
+274 AE
-284 REYKAQDMELYSKIA
+284 D
-299 AMWSTMYIDYMRY
+299 
-312 KHTFN
+312 
-317 AYGADRNDNT
+317 
-327 KEIAN
+327 
-332 DINKKACE
+332 
-340 IAARRLAE
+340 
-348 RQGFTKK
+348 
-355 EAVVELLQ
+355 
-363 VMRTMEAAAQD
+363 
-374 VTAVDHYSMDILKEV
+374 
-389 CDKFSENPLADNID
+389 
-403 ISRINTAENRQAA
+403 RQAA

-511 RQQALNLIADAIIQ
+511 RQQGLNLIADAIIQ

-543 NYDKAHAGLKDKDP
+543 NYDKVYADLTDRNLFTSKAKDP

-684 NVEKIDKKLEKRYG
+684 NVEKIDKKLEERYG

-733 GTAVVIGYNICK
+733 GTAVVIGYNIYK
-745 NWKNIKKQLKDPN
+745 NWANINKQLKDPN

-766 MVMGACATTALS
+766 MVIGACATTALS
-778 GLGIVSGIGTAAE
+778 GLGIASGIGSAAE

-799 MVSSAANFMGQLGTY
+799 MASSAANFMGQLGTY

-858 IANQKA
+858 ITNQKA

-895 HITELIQESV
+895 HITAFVQEEANNAV
-905 DNGTEIV
+905 ETV
-912 KKVAAEHGI
+912 KAVAAEHGI
-921 DPWKEAQT
+921 DPWKEAQA

-1073 YNMIQYMASHD
+1073 YNMIQYMANHD

-1147 RAKEARQEYEGLKPH
+1147 RAKQADQEYARSKNP
-1162 EIPTHPIDVPPTG
+1162 EIWKDRT
-1175 NKVADYLNDKYA
+1175 
-1187 CSNDHGVGFK
+1187 
-1197 FEPLNESDKRV
+1197 
-1208 LGIEEP
+1208 EERTINLAMAEKWAHQQPP

-1233 PQVDIYSDPTLYA
+1233 PQVDVYSDPMLYA
-1246 QNFGLVYDPY
+1246 QSFGLQYDPY

-1280 DNSVTL
+1280 DGSVTL

-1324 MIYDPDKKITR
+1324 MIYDPDTKITR

>member
-48 SPNDYKIFN
+48 GRQEFDTFNRVYDVYREDMN
-57 EAFKNFN
+57 EAFRN
-64 AEIRTADSALPDEQR
+64 LPDES
-79 TLLRNALTEAKN
+79 RNALGSALTAVRDASGQEAPSAQPETENAAEDHQPAPENATAEPASAPEPTPEQDSSPASAAETAEAPTLDLSVLNKDPKEMTDADRQILQNIINSPYTTETAKA
-91 NAERLKDEAQNNNLS
+91 NARIL
-106 DTQADSAS
+106 ADGNPLPEQPAPEHP
-114 VNANTASPEPGA
+114 SPEPGA
-126 AAEPSQAP
+126 TAEP
-134 NAESAPKPDKDILVA
+134 I
-149 TGSYEDKY
+149 
-157 NQALKF
+157 
-163 LQDQNGFSISLPLGY
+163 
-178 TKEEIQLLDG
+178 
-188 EKSEEISLAERRQI
+188 
-202 RQAYL
+202 
-207 DRLKNTSYNVFVD
+207 
-220 GQVYS
+220 
-225 ITAPEEL
+225 PEPE
-232 SPENIRISDNTGK
+232 PENS
-245 LLFEGI
+245 
-251 CTPLRILDPIA
+251 
-262 LESIITG
+262 
-269 EKKDY
+269 
-274 NGNMVSPAET
+274 AE
-284 REYKAQDMELYSKIA
+284 D
-299 AMWSTMYIDYMRY
+299 
-312 KHTFN
+312 
-317 AYGADRNDNT
+317 
-327 KEIAN
+327 
-332 DINKKACE
+332 
-340 IAARRLAE
+340 
-348 RQGFTKK
+348 
-355 EAVVELLQ
+355 
-363 VMRTMEAAAQD
+363 
-374 VTAVDHYSMDILKEV
+374 
-389 CDKFSENPLADNID
+389 
-403 ISRINTAENRQAA
+403 RQAA

-578 AAGKPLSEKEAKE
+578 AAGKPLSEKETQK

-652 STIANQYLETETFKD
+652 STIANQYLEAETFKD

-895 HITELIQESV
+895 HITAFVQEEANNAV
-905 DNGTEIV
+905 ETV
-912 KKVAAEHGI
+912 KAVAAEHGI
-921 DPWKEAQT
+921 DPRKEAQA

-1073 YNMIQYMASHD
+1073 YNMIQYMANHD

-1147 RAKEARQEYEGLKPH
+1147 RAKQADQEYARSKNP
-1162 EIPTHPIDVPPTG
+1162 EIWKDRTGERTINLAMAEKWTHQQP
-1175 NKVADYLNDKYA
+1175 
-1187 CSNDHGVGFK
+1187 
-1197 FEPLNESDKRV
+1197 
-1208 LGIEEP
+1208 P

-1233 PQVDIYSDPTLYA
+1233 PQVDVYSDPMLYA
-1246 QNFGLVYDPY
+1246 QSFGLQYDPY

-1280 DNSVTL
+1280 DGSVTL

-1324 MIYDPDKKITR
+1324 MIYDPDTKITR

>member
-1 MAKNDTKTIFNV
+1 MGKNETKTKFNV
-13 LSAKARKKEI
+13 VGAEGREKGMA
-23 TNTDR
+23 NTDR

-48 SPNDYKIFN
+48 GRQEFDTFNRVYDVYREDMN
-57 EAFKNFN
+57 EAFRN
-64 AEIRTADSALPDEQR
+64 LPDES
-79 TLLRNALTEAKN
+79 RNALGSALTAVRDAVQQTAPAQPAPENSAAEPASAPKPTPEQDSSAAETAEAPTLDLSVLNKDPKEMTDADRQILQNIINSPYTTETAK
-91 NAERLKDEAQNNNLS
+91 ASARIL
-106 DTQADSAS
+106 ADGNPLPEQPAPEQP
-114 VNANTASPEPGA
+114 SPEPGA
-126 AAEPSQAP
+126 AAEP
-134 NAESAPKPDKDILVA
+134 I
-149 TGSYEDKY
+149 
-157 NQALKF
+157 
-163 LQDQNGFSISLPLGY
+163 
-178 TKEEIQLLDG
+178 
-188 EKSEEISLAERRQI
+188 
-202 RQAYL
+202 
-207 DRLKNTSYNVFVD
+207 
-220 GQVYS
+220 
-225 ITAPEEL
+225 PEPE
-232 SPENIRISDNTGK
+232 PENS
-245 LLFEGI
+245 
-251 CTPLRILDPIA
+251 
-262 LESIITG
+262 
-269 EKKDY
+269 
-274 NGNMVSPAET
+274 AE
-284 REYKAQDMELYSKIA
+284 D
-299 AMWSTMYIDYMRY
+299 
-312 KHTFN
+312 
-317 AYGADRNDNT
+317 
-327 KEIAN
+327 
-332 DINKKACE
+332 
-340 IAARRLAE
+340 
-348 RQGFTKK
+348 
-355 EAVVELLQ
+355 
-363 VMRTMEAAAQD
+363 
-374 VTAVDHYSMDILKEV
+374 
-389 CDKFSENPLADNID
+389 
-403 ISRINTAENRQAA
+403 RQAA

-474 LDPIVENRLKN
+474 LNPIVENRLKN

-511 RQQALNLIADAIIQ
+511 RQQGLNLIADAIIQ

-543 NYDKAHAGLKDKDP
+543 KYDKVYADLTDRNLFTSKAKDP
-557 FACKHDPDKDTIDL
+557 FACKHNPDKDAIDL

-578 AAGKPLSEKEAKE
+578 AAGKPLSEKEAQK

-652 STIANQYLETETFKD
+652 STIANQYLEAETFKD

-921 DPWKEAQT
+921 DPWKEAQA

-1147 RAKEARQEYEGLKPH
+1147 RAKQADQEYARSKNP
-1162 EIPTHPIDVPPTG
+1162 EIWKDRTG
-1175 NKVADYLNDKYA
+1175 ERTINLAMAEKWA
-1187 CSNDHGVGFK
+1187 HQQ
-1197 FEPLNESDKRV
+1197 P
-1208 LGIEEP
+1208 P

-1233 PQVDIYSDPTLYA
+1233 PQVDVYSDPTLYA
-1246 QNFGLVYDPY
+1246 QNFGLQYDPY

-1280 DNSVTL
+1280 DGSVTL

>member
-48 SPNDYKIFN
+48 GRQEFDTFNRVYDVYREDMN
-57 EAFKNFN
+57 EAFRN
-64 AEIRTADSALPDEQR
+64 LPDES
-79 TLLRNALTEAKN
+79 RNALGSALTAVRDAVQQTAPAQPAPENSAAEPASAPKPTPEQDSSAAETAEAPTLDLSVLNKDPKEMTDADRQILQNIINSPYTTETAK
-91 NAERLKDEAQNNNLS
+91 ASARIL
-106 DTQADSAS
+106 ADGNPLPEQPAPEQP
-114 VNANTASPEPGA
+114 SPEPGA
-126 AAEPSQAP
+126 AAEP
-134 NAESAPKPDKDILVA
+134 I
-149 TGSYEDKY
+149 
-157 NQALKF
+157 
-163 LQDQNGFSISLPLGY
+163 
-178 TKEEIQLLDG
+178 
-188 EKSEEISLAERRQI
+188 
-202 RQAYL
+202 
-207 DRLKNTSYNVFVD
+207 
-220 GQVYS
+220 
-225 ITAPEEL
+225 PEPE
-232 SPENIRISDNTGK
+232 PENS
-245 LLFEGI
+245 
-251 CTPLRILDPIA
+251 
-262 LESIITG
+262 
-269 EKKDY
+269 
-274 NGNMVSPAET
+274 AE
-284 REYKAQDMELYSKIA
+284 D
-299 AMWSTMYIDYMRY
+299 
-312 KHTFN
+312 
-317 AYGADRNDNT
+317 
-327 KEIAN
+327 
-332 DINKKACE
+332 
-340 IAARRLAE
+340 
-348 RQGFTKK
+348 
-355 EAVVELLQ
+355 
-363 VMRTMEAAAQD
+363 
-374 VTAVDHYSMDILKEV
+374 
-389 CDKFSENPLADNID
+389 
-403 ISRINTAENRQAA
+403 RQAA

-474 LDPIVENRLKN
+474 LNPIVENRLKN

-511 RQQALNLIADAIIQ
+511 RQQGLNLIADAIIQ

-543 NYDKAHAGLKDKDP
+543 KYDKVYADLTDRNLFTSKAKDP
-557 FACKHDPDKDTIDL
+557 FACKHNPDKDAIDL

-578 AAGKPLSEKEAKE
+578 AAGKPLSEKEAQK

-652 STIANQYLETETFKD
+652 STIANQYLEAETFKD

-733 GTAVVIGYNICK
+733 GTAVVIGYNIYK
-745 NWKNIKKQLKDPN
+745 NWANINKQLKDPN

-766 MVMGACATTALS
+766 MVIGACATTALS

-895 HITELIQESV
+895 HIMAFVQEEANNAV
-905 DNGTEIV
+905 ETV
-912 KKVAAEHGI
+912 KAVAAEHGI
-921 DPWKEAQT
+921 DPWKEAQA

-1073 YNMIQYMASHD
+1073 YNMIQYMASHA

-1147 RAKEARQEYEGLKPH
+1147 RAKQADQEYARSKNP
-1162 EIPTHPIDVPPTG
+1162 EIWKDRTG
-1175 NKVADYLNDKYA
+1175 ERTINLAMAEKWA
-1187 CSNDHGVGFK
+1187 HQQ
-1197 FEPLNESDKRV
+1197 P
-1208 LGIEEP
+1208 P

-1233 PQVDIYSDPTLYA
+1233 PQVDVYSDPTLYA
-1246 QNFGLVYDPY
+1246 QNFGLQYDPY

>member
-33 AVADLAAEIQGGYRL
+33 AVANLAAEIQGGYKLGRQEFDTF
-48 SPNDYKIFN
+48 NRAYDVYREDMN
-57 EAFKNFN
+57 EAFRN
-64 AEIRTADSALPDEQR
+64 LPDEN
-79 TLLRNALTEAKN
+79 RNALGSALTAVRDAGQEAPSAQPETE
-91 NAERLKDEAQNNNLS
+91 NAAAEPAPAPEP
-106 DTQADSAS
+106 
-114 VNANTASPEPGA
+114 TAEQVSSPEPGA
-126 AAEPSQAP
+126 AAETAEAP
-134 NAESAPKPDKDILVA
+134 TLDLSVLNKDPKEMTDAD
-149 TGSYEDKY
+149 
-157 NQALKF
+157 
-163 LQDQNGFSISLPLGY
+163 
-178 TKEEIQLLDG
+178 
-188 EKSEEISLAERRQI
+188 RQI
-202 RQAYL
+202 LQNIINSPYTTATAKENARILA
-207 DRLKNTSYNVFVD
+207 D
-220 GQVYS
+220 GNPLPEQP
-225 ITAPEEL
+225 APEQSSPAAEPVPEPV
-232 SPENIRISDNTGK
+232 PENS
-245 LLFEGI
+245 
-251 CTPLRILDPIA
+251 
-262 LESIITG
+262 
-269 EKKDY
+269 
-274 NGNMVSPAET
+274 AE
-284 REYKAQDMELYSKIA
+284 D
-299 AMWSTMYIDYMRY
+299 
-312 KHTFN
+312 
-317 AYGADRNDNT
+317 
-327 KEIAN
+327 
-332 DINKKACE
+332 
-340 IAARRLAE
+340 
-348 RQGFTKK
+348 
-355 EAVVELLQ
+355 
-363 VMRTMEAAAQD
+363 
-374 VTAVDHYSMDILKEV
+374 
-389 CDKFSENPLADNID
+389 
-403 ISRINTAENRQAA
+403 RQAA

-429 SAGAITPA
+429 SAGVITPA
-437 AIAAAMA
+437 AIEAAMA
-444 SNEPDKALS
+444 SNEPDKALA

-493 ANAESYRLLCL
+493 ANAESYRLLCM
-504 QCGNEEL
+504 QCGNEEMR
-511 RQQALNLIADAIIQ
+511 RQGLNLIADAIIQ

-557 FACKHDPDKDTIDL
+557 FASKHDPDKDTIDL

-578 AAGKPLSEKEAKE
+578 AAGKPLSEKEAKK
-591 QKAAISAL
+591 QKEAISAL

-684 NVEKIDKKLEKRYG
+684 NVEKIDKKLEERYG

-766 MVMGACATTALS
+766 MVAGACATTALS
-778 GLGIVSGIGTAAE
+778 GLGIASSLGTAAE
-791 AINTVSPG
+791 AINAVSPG
-799 MVSSAANFMGQLGTY
+799 MVNSAANFMGQLGTY

-836 IQNLSLNR
+836 LQNWNVNR

-874 EMLIKG
+874 EMLLKG

-895 HITELIQESV
+895 HITAFVQEEANNAV
-905 DNGTEIV
+905 ETV
-912 KKVAAEHGI
+912 KTVATEHGI
-921 DPWKEAQT
+921 DPWKAASADYKAPWQDPNYDPSKAPWLKEDIL
-929 YANDAYANVP
+929 AND
-939 EGTTML
+939 G
-945 RDRSVYDP
+945 
-953 DGILRNSPSAQM
+953 
-965 AAYMAE
+965 E
-971 HDPAMHGAPDEISG
+971 HPYVGPYRPGMEPQEMAPDEISG
-985 IKAHETNLAAAKA
+985 MKAHETNLAAAKA

-1073 YNMIQYMASHD
+1073 YNMIRYMAEHD

-1109 NFADYRAP
+1109 NFADYQAP
-1117 AHDPFANADQDRLR
+1117 AHDHFANVDEDRLR
-1131 AGPDEI
+1131 AGPEEV

-1147 RAKEARQEYEGLKPH
+1147 RAKEARREYEGLQPH

-1175 NKVADYLNDKYA
+1175 SKLADYLNDKYA

-1197 FEPLNESDKRV
+1197 FEPLEKD
-1208 LGIEEP
+1208 
-1214 QQTVVV
+1214 
-1220 QQPVQETVVVQQQ
+1220 PVQETVVVQQPPVQETVVVQQ
-1233 PQVDIYSDPTLYA
+1233 PPVQQTEIYVDPIQSYA
-1246 QNFGLVYDPY
+1246 SLHGLQYDPI
-1256 LSNGLNRIGSD
+1256 LSNGLDRVGSD
-1267 THGGYLGAFIDPR
+1267 AHGGYLGAFVDPR
-1280 DNSVTL
+1280 DGSVTI
-1286 VPNDPLRDKPVHYD
+1286 VPNNPEYDKPLHYD
-1300 SYQSAKGSADHN
+1300 SVRQARSSQNLN
-1312 IGAWDHSGHERN
+1312 ISAWDHSGHERD

-1349 KVIAGINTAGAV
+1349 KVIAGINTVGTV
-1361 LNTINWIREG
+1361 LNTINWIRDG
-1371 RG
+1371 RV

>member
-48 SPNDYKIFN
+48 GRQEFDTFNRVYDVYREDMN
-57 EAFKNFN
+57 EAFRN
-64 AEIRTADSALPDEQR
+64 LPDES
-79 TLLRNALTEAKN
+79 RNALGSALTAVRDASGQEAPSAQPETENAAEDHQPAPENATAEPASAPEPTPEQDSSPASAAETAEAPTLDLSVLNKDPKEMTDADRQILQNIINSPYTTETAKA
-91 NAERLKDEAQNNNLS
+91 NARIL
-106 DTQADSAS
+106 ADGNPLPEQPAPEHP
-114 VNANTASPEPGA
+114 SPEPGA
-126 AAEPSQAP
+126 TAEP
-134 NAESAPKPDKDILVA
+134 I
-149 TGSYEDKY
+149 
-157 NQALKF
+157 
-163 LQDQNGFSISLPLGY
+163 
-178 TKEEIQLLDG
+178 
-188 EKSEEISLAERRQI
+188 
-202 RQAYL
+202 
-207 DRLKNTSYNVFVD
+207 
-220 GQVYS
+220 
-225 ITAPEEL
+225 PEPE
-232 SPENIRISDNTGK
+232 PENS
-245 LLFEGI
+245 
-251 CTPLRILDPIA
+251 
-262 LESIITG
+262 
-269 EKKDY
+269 
-274 NGNMVSPAET
+274 AE
-284 REYKAQDMELYSKIA
+284 D
-299 AMWSTMYIDYMRY
+299 
-312 KHTFN
+312 
-317 AYGADRNDNT
+317 
-327 KEIAN
+327 
-332 DINKKACE
+332 
-340 IAARRLAE
+340 
-348 RQGFTKK
+348 
-355 EAVVELLQ
+355 
-363 VMRTMEAAAQD
+363 
-374 VTAVDHYSMDILKEV
+374 
-389 CDKFSENPLADNID
+389 
-403 ISRINTAENRQAA
+403 RQAA

-429 SAGAITPA
+429 SVGAITPA

-578 AAGKPLSEKEAKE
+578 AAGKPLSEKETQK

-684 NVEKIDKKLEKRYG
+684 NVEKIDKKLEERYG
-698 KKYVY
+698 KKYIY

-921 DPWKEAQT
+921 DPWKEAQA

-945 RDRSVYDP
+945 RDRSIYDP

-1062 LEGLPDNNPSS
+1062 FEGLPDNNPSS
-1073 YNMIQYMASHD
+1073 YNMIQYMANHD

-1147 RAKEARQEYEGLKPH
+1147 RAKQADQEYARSKNP
-1162 EIPTHPIDVPPTG
+1162 EIWKDRTGERTINLAMAEKWTHQQP
-1175 NKVADYLNDKYA
+1175 
-1187 CSNDHGVGFK
+1187 
-1197 FEPLNESDKRV
+1197 
-1208 LGIEEP
+1208 P

-1233 PQVDIYSDPTLYA
+1233 PQVDVYSDPMLYA
-1246 QNFGLVYDPY
+1246 QSFGLQYDPY

-1361 LNTINWIREG
+1361 LNTISWIRGG
-1371 RG
+1371 RA